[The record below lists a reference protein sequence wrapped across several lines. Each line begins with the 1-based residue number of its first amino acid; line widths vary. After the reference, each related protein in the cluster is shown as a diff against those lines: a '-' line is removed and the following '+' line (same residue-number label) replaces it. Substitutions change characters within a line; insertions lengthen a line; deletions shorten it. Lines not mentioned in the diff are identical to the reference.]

1 MKKHAK
7 KALRSVLAFAM
18 AVVLLATSL
27 PIAFAAGTYD
37 PTPVFSED
45 ATLWAWVTDDGD
57 VQVIYPQATPNT
69 EYISDKHIATYYIT
83 LYDLGPL
90 TEVHNDPATETVPQ
104 AQIVVDASTATFASD
119 GTETA
124 TFTAAALA
132 NKGVTLDD
140 THRFSVEVLAQDSTG
155 WVSEPLTTIVSD
167 VPQFVY
173 DEELYKPLSENATG
187 MREVI
192 MMEAANNNGVAYVSG
207 SGTAANGANY
217 RQRVGDGDEYWN
229 QGARWADGALDYI
242 ADSSTGTNQLTMLG
256 TKAQAGAEDPDTGVD
271 TSAYGFRVNA
281 TGDQS
286 FATTWSRQH
295 WDLTGAEEVWYWFD
309 FSQVSVQGLAFEL
322 KTQGK
327 RYEEFYWTS
336 YYGLDNGIEYL
347 YGSESDDD
355 YSTVTYSTKGTTA
368 AGYDRETFGDPYV
381 YLQQADGAWQK
392 VMLDNGTI
400 DLANYKG
407 YIRVPIQF
415 ICSTTPTYVEA
426 RNDNWGFGGD
436 RLASDVDENEDKAKA
451 QFENNVLLSE
461 RVQVDPAGTPIS
473 KALLIQYRQLTID
486 AETGGGQGGVS
497 GGDPNNAAFCL
508 PSKTNYPSLEKP
520 YWGASMLAVGSSLK
534 DENGKV
540 VVTQNQQSNPKR
552 AYVQTT
558 GTNTVAK
565 DGGGNPIIVN
575 RETAYKAVEDIA
587 GAGFSYTSMSADS
600 VNKSFFMDSVMTY
613 KSSDSYPNDMTE
625 GEYGYPLSKYYNQ
638 RVEIPRS
645 ILNQIDKLITT
656 PDLGDFRAVQY
667 IDELIA
673 GYRKAIE
680 DDAQN
685 NLDPNIVS
693 EKNLENSAA
702 SLGMSDV
709 WQNFLD
715 ARTACINGGTIKDN
729 DDGTYT
735 YLPNNEATDLVPE
748 LIQSLEKLPDPSQVT
763 SVSDTLRDEIIRLY
777 QLYRR
782 LNLTQLDAM
791 SESEEQRILDYVAL
805 VRAAGGDEMLVG
817 TSLATN
823 KFLSFNDFESLPEGT
838 HAYDLQDSPSWDQG
852 KDYRYSKGFVYGSMS
867 FRDFS
872 GHSTAAVGDWAG
884 DFAEDSYS
892 DGLYDALNTAAADT
906 VIADEVGSGGSQGAK
921 VTMDSRFFSGSDGN
935 PSGYINAVSVTRD
948 FNSTTGD
955 YHDLQSIADWRLSSY
970 AENWDAS
977 NDKDYPVGLVFYVD
991 FSELQGMDFLLS
1003 VTLAT
1008 SYDGHAEGYNLDMDM
1023 SGSEQEY
1030 KIMDMDTGEWV
1041 SITGTGSPYG
1051 FTSKGGTSSIGT
1063 LADGYK
1069 GYIYIA
1075 LNKFERNWDNPL
1087 FNPVDLCDMG
1097 EQIDNIRRVDIG
1109 IMPLNS
1115 TAAAQ
1120 MDGRSFVVDDIGFAY
1135 GADSYDASTV
1145 AELNHPSFEEVKGYK
1160 STAAKA
1166 FEDAVAI
1173 IEPGDQA
1180 NFAERVATARTL
1192 YNALSD
1198 YQKNNT
1204 QSVKQ
1209 AYEKLEFYEKIVLGE
1224 IPQDQ
1229 YLPEHTTMEFT
1240 AFVNGLSD
1248 GLKNASVTGDH
1259 DLPYPGVKDAD
1270 GDGRADAVNYEA
1282 YDGLTKDLA
1291 KKIIEEY
1298 YDKSYSRYT
1307 AEQKAALGETATQF
1321 LNAYNAASRCYDTLE
1336 GLLADSNTFLNEL
1349 YNPADASTSLF
1360 RTLSEIYPAKADQ
1373 DGLGTVGDMTQP
1385 YPYDKSTPYGT
1396 RVTAEGTQADEGNYI
1411 SITDT
1416 KALDHIS
1423 KTYRSQMNYY
1433 AKHLLVAGQLQ
1444 EGVKNIPNAVRKL
1457 VYNSYSTDRHGDPF
1471 TGGIWTLYNRYLTL
1485 YNDAKKTIN
1494 DGKPLSDQQLDDL
1507 KLATDEYEMLLP
1519 TYHDVAELYDLI
1531 QQIYDLF
1538 PVVKSTFTAN
1548 GTTSSAQTHEMM
1560 LRYDGSTGPLESKED
1575 PVYTLTQF
1583 EQYLT
1588 NPDGTGKLT
1597 ITSEN
1602 GGVLKSSDGTFSL
1615 KYALTYNGKPAALS
1629 TVTEVG
1635 NYNAPMD
1642 SGVALHVKID
1652 NPKGYTVTLTD
1663 RVTLTFT
1670 YQYTDRH
1677 GILREVTD
1685 QKTLNIQYSTNDM
1698 YTVTIPAEVDIPW
1711 GTPAV
1716 STAFEDASGNNGTGY
1731 KVTCNLN
1738 AGSSVTVQSALK
1750 SSSFALTIPGN
1761 TEWSIACT
1769 GTDAAAVK
1777 YEGQM
1782 INTPGAGPSILIDAD
1797 KWENIPVA
1805 AYRADDQIT
1814 YTVTYTDGSATP

>member
-69 EYISDKHIATYYIT
+69 DYISDKHIATYYIT

-104 AQIVVDASTATFASD
+104 AQIVVDASTATFALD

-124 TFTAAALA
+124 TFTAATLA

-155 WVSEPLTTIVSD
+155 WVSEPLTTVVSD

-173 DEELYKPLSENATG
+173 DEELYKPLSENSTSV
-187 MREVI
+187 RE
-192 MMEAANNNGVAYVSG
+192 MMLFEARNNDNNDQFSDDGLSG
-207 SGTAANGANY
+207 AK
-217 RQRVGDGDEYWN
+217 
-229 QGARWADGALDYI
+229 DYI
-242 ADSSTGTNQLTMLG
+242 QSGDTLNILG
-256 TKAQAGAEDPDTGVD
+256 PIDQAGEENVSTGVD
-271 TSAYGFRVNA
+271 SKAYGFKISAAPSNG
-281 TGDQS
+281 TTQS
-286 FATTWSRQH
+286 FSTAWSRQH
-295 WDLTGAEEVWYWFD
+295 WIGTDAEEVWYWLD
-309 FSQVSVQGLAFEL
+309 LSQVELTGLSFDL
-322 KTQGK
+322 KANGK
-327 RYEEFYWTS
+327 RYGEFYWKNERLFGGYDTGRTFSSTPADDS
-336 YYGLDNGIEYL
+336 YSL
-347 YGSESDDD
+347 
-355 YSTVTYSTKGTTA
+355 VTYSTRGTA
-368 AGYDRETFGDPYV
+368 ADTYKGEAPYV
-381 YLQQADGAWQK
+381 YIQQDNGAWEK
-392 VMLDNGTI
+392 VMLNNGTI
-400 DLANYKG
+400 DLGHYKG
-407 YIRVPIQF
+407 YVRVPIEF
-415 ICSTTPTYVEA
+415 MCSTKATYAEA
-426 RNDNWGFGGD
+426 HNDNFNMGSTAYDID
-436 RLASDVDENEDKAKA
+436 RAEENVKNFFDTQVLFENGPVLVDE
-451 QFENNVLLSE
+451 V
-461 RVQVDPAGTPIS
+461 GTPIS
-473 KALLIQYRQLTID
+473 DALLIQYRVFQID
-486 AETGGGQGGVS
+486 VETGWNLS
-497 GGDPNNAAFCL
+497 GGNESKYSL
-508 PSKTNYPSLEKP
+508 PYENDYPSVGANHYAHLEQP
-520 YWGASMLAVGSSLK
+520 TWGAAMLAAGYNQDDVDANLTVNSDSDPDNDKAYVDANGVVQNR
-534 DENGKV
+534 ENG
-540 VVTQNQQSNPKR
+540 
-552 AYVQTT
+552 
-558 GTNTVAK
+558 
-565 DGGGNPIIVN
+565 
-575 RETAYKAVEDIA
+575 YKAIDDIF
-587 GAGFSYTSMSADS
+587 GAGFSYTGVSSDS
-600 VNKSFFMDSVMTY
+600 VNKSFFIDNVLFY
-613 KSSDSYPNDMTE
+613 KETGSYPSDMTE
-625 GEYGYPLSKYYNQ
+625 GETGAPVTNYYDQKVETPRIILS
-638 RVEIPRS
+638 
-645 ILNQIDKLITT
+645 QIDQLITT

-667 IDELIA
+667 IDELIG
-673 GYRKAIE
+673 GYRKAYSDAGMSTDFLS
-680 DDAQN
+680 DD
-685 NLDPNIVS
+685 NIKAV
-693 EKNLENSAA
+693 AD

-715 ARTACINGGTIKDN
+715 ARTACVNGGTIKDN
-729 DDGTYT
+729 RDGTYT

-791 SESEEQRILDYVAL
+791 SAAEEQRILDYVAL

-867 FRDFS
+867 FRDFAA
-872 GHSTAAVGDWAG
+872 HSNPAIGSSMGDLS
-884 DFAEDSYS
+884 EDSYQN
-892 DGLYDALNTAAADT
+892 GLYDALNLAAADA
-906 VIADEVGSGGSQGAK
+906 VITDEVGAGGTKGAQ
-921 VTMDSRFFSGSDGN
+921 VTIDSRFFSGSEGN
-935 PSGYINAVSVTRD
+935 PSGYVNSVSVTRD
-948 FNSTTGD
+948 FNSTETGD
-955 YHDLQSIADWRLSSY
+955 YHNLQSIADWQLSRY
-970 AENWDAS
+970 AESWSAS
-977 NDKDYPVGLVFYVD
+977 EGRDYPVGLVFYVD
-991 FSELQGMDFLLS
+991 FSELKDIDFLLS
-1003 VTLAT
+1003 LNIAT

-1023 SGSEQEY
+1023 SGSEQAY
-1030 KIMDMDTGEWV
+1030 KIMDMETGEWV
-1041 SITGTGSPYG
+1041 TITGTGSPYG
-1051 FTSKGGTSSIGT
+1051 FTSKGGSSSIGT

-1069 GYIYIA
+1069 GYVYVA
-1075 LNKFERNWDNPL
+1075 LNKFEYSTGMGT
-1087 FNPVDLCDMG
+1087 VDLCAMG

-1135 GADSYDASTV
+1135 GADTYDAAMSGS
-1145 AELNHPSFEEVKGYK
+1145 LNHPSFEEVKGYK

-1166 FEDAVAI
+1166 FEDAVSAI
-1173 IEPGDQA
+1173 ELNDDTNFPSRVQA
-1180 NFAERVATARTL
+1180 ASEL
-1192 YNALSD
+1192 YDALSD

-1204 QSVKQ
+1204 TSVKQ
-1209 AYEKLEFYEKIVLGE
+1209 AYAQLEFYEKIVNGE
-1224 IPQDQ
+1224 LSADDYKPQ
-1229 YLPEHTTMEFT
+1229 MKVAEFSNM
-1240 AFVNGLSD
+1240 VGSLSNE
-1248 GLKNASVTGDH
+1248 LKNASVTGDY
-1259 DLPYPGVKDAD
+1259 DLPYPGVKDTD
-1270 GDGRADAVNYEA
+1270 GDGRADAVNYEG
-1282 YDGLTKDLA
+1282 YNGLTKELA
-1291 KKIIEEY
+1291 AKIIEY
-1298 YDKSYSRYT
+1298 YNTSYSRYT
-1307 AEQKAALGETATQF
+1307 ENEKTALGITAQQF

-1471 TGGIWTLYNRYLTL
+1471 TGGIWTLYNRYLAL
-1485 YNDAKKTIN
+1485 YNNAKAKIN
-1494 DGKPLSDQQLDDL
+1494 AGTALTDEELADL

-1519 TYHDVAELYDLI
+1519 TYHNVAELYDLI

-1538 PVVKSTFTAN
+1538 PAVKSTFTAT
-1548 GTTSSAQTHEMM
+1548 GDTSSINDRTMILA
-1560 LRYDGSTGPLESKED
+1560 YDGVSATVENTAD
-1575 PVYTLTQF
+1575 PIYTLTQF

-1588 NPDGTGKLT
+1588 NPDGQGKLT
-1597 ITSEN
+1597 LTSEN
-1602 GGVLKSSDGTFSL
+1602 GGTLKSPDGTISL
-1615 KYALTYNGKPAALS
+1615 PYTLTYNGTAADLS

-1635 NYNAPMD
+1635 SYSAPMT

-1652 NPKGYTVTLTD
+1652 NPQEYTVTLTD
-1663 RVTLTFT
+1663 KVTLTFT

-1685 QKTLNIQYSTNDM
+1685 QKTLTIYYTTEDI

-1711 GTPAV
+1711 GTENV
-1716 STAFEDASGNNGTGY
+1716 STDFDNGTGY
-1731 KVTCNLN
+1731 RVTCNLN
-1738 AGSSVTVQSALK
+1738 TGSSVSVQPALAAT
-1750 SSSFALTIPGN
+1750 SFELINAGT
-1761 TEWSIACT
+1761 TESIACT
-1769 GTDAAAVK
+1769 GTDTAAGTFTGQVI
-1777 YEGQM
+1777 EGKG
-1782 INTPGAGPSILIDAD
+1782 TGPSISIAASEW
-1797 KWENIPVA
+1797 KNIPVA

>member
-69 EYISDKHIATYYIT
+69 DYISDKHIATYYIT

-124 TFTAAALA
+124 TFTAATLA

-173 DEELYKPLSENATG
+173 DEELYKPLSENSTSV
-187 MREVI
+187 RE
-192 MMEAANNNGVAYVSG
+192 MMLFEAKNNDNNDQFSTDGLSG
-207 SGTAANGANY
+207 AK
-217 RQRVGDGDEYWN
+217 
-229 QGARWADGALDYI
+229 DYI
-242 ADSSTGTNQLTMLG
+242 QSGDTLNILG
-256 TKAQAGAEDPDTGVD
+256 PIDQAGEENVSTGVD
-271 TSAYGFRVNA
+271 SRAYGFQISAAPSNG
-281 TGDQS
+281 TTQS
-286 FATTWSRQH
+286 FSTAWSRQH
-295 WDLTGAEEVWYWFD
+295 WMGTDAEEVWYWLD
-309 FSQVSVQGLAFEL
+309 LSQVELTGLSFDL
-322 KTQGK
+322 KANGK
-327 RYEEFYWTS
+327 RYGEFYWKNERMFGGYDTGRTFS
-336 YYGLDNGIEYL
+336 
-347 YGSESDDD
+347 STPADDA
-355 YSTVTYSTKGTTA
+355 YSLVTYSTRGTA
-368 AGYDRETFGDPYV
+368 ADTYKGEAPYV
-381 YLQQADGAWQK
+381 YIQQDNGAWEK
-392 VMLDNGTI
+392 VMLNNGTI
-400 DLANYKG
+400 DLGHYKG
-407 YIRVPIQF
+407 YVRVPIEF
-415 ICSTTPTYVEA
+415 MCSTKATYAEA
-426 RNDNWGFGGD
+426 HNDNFNMGSTAYDID
-436 RLASDVDENEDKAKA
+436 RAEENVKNFFDTQVLFENGPVLVDE
-451 QFENNVLLSE
+451 
-461 RVQVDPAGTPIS
+461 AGTPIS
-473 KALLIQYRQLTID
+473 DALLIQYRVFQID
-486 AETGGGQGGVS
+486 VETGWNLS
-497 GGDPNNAAFCL
+497 GGNESKYSL
-508 PSKTNYPSLEKP
+508 PYENDYPSVGANHYAHLEQP
-520 YWGASMLAVGSSLK
+520 TWGASMLAAGYNQDDVDANLTVNSDSDPDNDKAYVDANGVVQNR
-534 DENGKV
+534 ENG
-540 VVTQNQQSNPKR
+540 
-552 AYVQTT
+552 
-558 GTNTVAK
+558 
-565 DGGGNPIIVN
+565 
-575 RETAYKAVEDIA
+575 YKAIDDIF
-587 GAGFSYTSMSADS
+587 GAGFSYTG
-600 VNKSFFMDSVMTY
+600 V
-613 KSSDSYPNDMTE
+613 SSDSVRRDFFIDNVLFYKETGSYPSDMTE
-625 GEYGYPLSKYYNQ
+625 GETGAPVTNYYDQKVETPRIILS
-638 RVEIPRS
+638 
-645 ILNQIDKLITT
+645 QIDQLITT

-667 IDELIA
+667 IDELID
-673 GYRKAIE
+673 GYRKAYS
-680 DDAQN
+680 DAGMSTDF
-685 NLDPNIVS
+685 LS
-693 EKNLENSAA
+693 EENMATVAA
-702 SLGMSDV
+702 SLGMSGV
-709 WQNFLD
+709 WQRYLD
-715 ARTACINGGTIKDN
+715 ARKACVDGGTIAYDEGS
-729 DDGTYT
+729 GTYT

-867 FRDFS
+867 FRDFAA
-872 GHSTAAVGDWAG
+872 HSTAAVGDWMG
-884 DFAEDSYS
+884 DVSEDSYQN
-892 DGLYDALNTAAADT
+892 GLYDALNLAAADA
-906 VIADEVGSGGSQGAK
+906 VITDEVGAGGTKGAQ
-921 VTMDSRFFSGSDGN
+921 VTIDSRFFSGDEGD
-935 PSGYINAVSVTRD
+935 PTGYVNAVSVTRD

-955 YHDLQSIADWRLSSY
+955 YHELQSIADWQLSRY
-970 AENWDAS
+970 AESWSAS
-977 NDKDYPVGLVFYVD
+977 DGRDYPVGLVFYVD
-991 FSELQGMDFLLS
+991 FSELKDIDFLLS
-1003 VTLAT
+1003 LNIAT

-1023 SGSEQEY
+1023 SGSEQAY
-1030 KIMDMDTGEWV
+1030 KIMDMETGEWV
-1041 SITGTGSPYG
+1041 TITGTGSPYG
-1051 FTSKGGTSSIGT
+1051 FTSKGGSSSIGT

-1069 GYIYIA
+1069 GYVYVA
-1075 LNKFERNWDNPL
+1075 LNKFEYSTGMGT
-1087 FNPVDLCDMG
+1087 VDLCAMG
-1097 EQIDNIRRVDIG
+1097 EQIDNIRRVEVG
-1109 IMPLNS
+1109 VMPLNS

-1135 GADSYDASTV
+1135 GADTYDAAMSGS
-1145 AELNHPSFEEVKGYK
+1145 LNHPSFEEVKGYK
-1160 STAAKA
+1160 STAAQN
-1166 FEDAVAI
+1166 FENAVSAI
-1173 IEPGDQA
+1173 ELNDDTNFPSRVQA
-1180 NFAERVATARTL
+1180 AREL
-1192 YNALSD
+1192 YDALSD

-1204 QSVKQ
+1204 TSVKQ
-1209 AYEKLEFYEKIVLGE
+1209 AYAQLEFYEKIVNGE
-1224 IPQDQ
+1224 LSADDYKPQ
-1229 YLPEHTTMEFT
+1229 MKVAEFSNM
-1240 AFVNGLSD
+1240 VGSLSNE
-1248 GLKNASVTGDH
+1248 LKNASVTGDH
-1259 DLPYPGVKDAD
+1259 DLPYPGVKDTD
-1270 GDGRADAVNYEA
+1270 GDGRADAVNYEG
-1282 YDGLTKDLA
+1282 YNGLTKELA
-1291 KKIIEEY
+1291 AQIIEY
-1298 YDKSYSRYT
+1298 YNTSYSRYT
-1307 AEQKAALGETATQF
+1307 ENEKTALGITAQQF

-1471 TGGIWTLYNRYLTL
+1471 TGGIWTLYNRYLAL
-1485 YNDAKKTIN
+1485 YNNAQAKIN
-1494 DGKPLSDQQLDDL
+1494 AGTALTDEELADL

-1531 QQIYDLF
+1531 QKIYDLF
-1538 PVVKSTFTAN
+1538 PAVKSTFTAN

-1588 NPDGTGKLT
+1588 NPDGQGKLT

-1602 GGVLKSSDGTFSL
+1602 GGTLKSSDGTISL
-1615 KYALTYNGKPAALS
+1615 PYTLTYNGTAADLT

-1635 NYNAPMD
+1635 NYAAPMT

-1652 NPKGYTVTLTD
+1652 NPQEYPVTLTD
-1663 RVTLTFT
+1663 KVTLTFT
-1670 YQYTDRH
+1670 YQYTDRL

-1711 GTPAV
+1711 GTTAV

-1738 AGSSVTVQSALK
+1738 AGSSVSVQPTLK
-1750 SSSFALTIPGN
+1750 STSFALIHDGTN
-1761 TEWSIACT
+1761 ESIACT
-1769 GTDAAAVK
+1769 GTDTAAVQ

-1782 INTPGAGPSILIDAD
+1782 INTQGAGPSISIAAD
-1797 KWENIPVA
+1797 EWKNIPVA

>member
-69 EYISDKHIATYYIT
+69 DYISDKHIATYYIT

-119 GTETA
+119 GTGTV
-124 TFTAAALA
+124 TFTAATLA

-173 DEELYKPLSENATG
+173 DEELYKPLSENSTSV
-187 MREVI
+187 RE
-192 MMEAANNNGVAYVSG
+192 MMLFEARNNDNNDQFSTDGLSG
-207 SGTAANGANY
+207 AK
-217 RQRVGDGDEYWN
+217 
-229 QGARWADGALDYI
+229 DYI
-242 ADSSTGTNQLTMLG
+242 QSGDTLKILG
-256 TKAQAGAEDPDTGVD
+256 PIDQAGEENVSTGVD
-271 TSAYGFRVNA
+271 SRAYGFQISAAPSNG
-281 TGDQS
+281 TTQS
-286 FATTWSRQH
+286 FSTAWSRQH
-295 WDLTGAEEVWYWFD
+295 WMGTDAEEVWYWLD
-309 FSQVSVQGLAFEL
+309 LSQVELTGLSFDL
-322 KTQGK
+322 KANGK
-327 RYEEFYWTS
+327 RYGEFYWKNERMFGGYDTGRTFS
-336 YYGLDNGIEYL
+336 
-347 YGSESDDD
+347 STPADDA
-355 YSTVTYSTKGTTA
+355 YSLVTYSTRGTA
-368 AGYDRETFGDPYV
+368 ADTYKGEAPYV
-381 YLQQADGAWQK
+381 YIQQDNGAWEK
-392 VMLDNGTI
+392 VMLNNGTI
-400 DLANYKG
+400 DLGHYKG
-407 YIRVPIQF
+407 YVRVPIEF
-415 ICSTTPTYVEA
+415 MCSTKATYAEA
-426 RNDNWGFGGD
+426 HNDNFNMGSTAYDID
-436 RLASDVDENEDKAKA
+436 RAEENVKNFFDTQVLFENGPVLVDE
-451 QFENNVLLSE
+451 
-461 RVQVDPAGTPIS
+461 AGTPIS
-473 KALLIQYRQLTID
+473 DALLIQYRVFQID
-486 AETGGGQGGVS
+486 VETGWNLS
-497 GGDPNNAAFCL
+497 GGNESKYSL
-508 PSKTNYPSLEKP
+508 PYENDYPSVGANHYAHLEQP
-520 YWGASMLAVGSSLK
+520 TWGASMLAAGYNQDDVDANLTVNSDSDPDNDKAYVDANGVVQNR
-534 DENGKV
+534 ENG
-540 VVTQNQQSNPKR
+540 
-552 AYVQTT
+552 
-558 GTNTVAK
+558 
-565 DGGGNPIIVN
+565 
-575 RETAYKAVEDIA
+575 YKAIDDIF
-587 GAGFSYTSMSADS
+587 GAGFSYTG
-600 VNKSFFMDSVMTY
+600 V
-613 KSSDSYPNDMTE
+613 SSDSVRRDFFIDNVLFYKETGSYPSDMTE
-625 GEYGYPLSKYYNQ
+625 GETGAPVTNYYDQ
-638 RVEIPRS
+638 KVETPRI
-645 ILNQIDKLITT
+645 ILGQIDQLITT

-673 GYRKAIE
+673 GYRKAYS
-680 DDAQN
+680 DAGMSTDF
-685 NLDPNIVS
+685 LS
-693 EKNLENSAA
+693 EENMATVAA
-702 SLGMSDV
+702 SLGMSGV
-709 WQNFLD
+709 WQRYLD
-715 ARTACINGGTIKDN
+715 ARQACVDGGTIAYDEGS
-729 DDGTYT
+729 GTYT

-791 SESEEQRILDYVAL
+791 SEAEEQRILDYVAL

-867 FRDFS
+867 FRDFAA
-872 GHSTAAVGDWAG
+872 HSTAAVGDWMG
-884 DFAEDSYS
+884 DVSEDSYQN
-892 DGLYDALNTAAADT
+892 GLYDALNLAAADA
-906 VIADEVGSGGSQGAK
+906 VITDEVGAGGTKGAQ
-921 VTMDSRFFSGSDGN
+921 VTIDSRFFSGDEGD
-935 PSGYINAVSVTRD
+935 PTGYVNAVSVTRD

-955 YHDLQSIADWRLSSY
+955 YHDLQSIADWQLSRY
-970 AENWDAS
+970 AESWSAS
-977 NDKDYPVGLVFYVD
+977 DGRDYPVGLVFYVD
-991 FSELQGMDFLLS
+991 FSELKDIDFLLS
-1003 VTLAT
+1003 LNIAT

-1051 FTSKGGTSSIGT
+1051 FTSKGGSSSIGT

-1069 GYIYIA
+1069 GYVYVA
-1075 LNKFERNWDNPL
+1075 LNKFEYSTGMGT
-1087 FNPVDLCDMG
+1087 VDLCAMG

-1135 GADSYDASTV
+1135 GADTYDAAMSGS
-1145 AELNHPSFEEVKGYK
+1145 LNHPSFEEVKGYK
-1160 STAAKA
+1160 STAAQN
-1166 FEDAVAI
+1166 FENAVSAI
-1173 IEPGDQA
+1173 ELNDDTNFPSRVQA
-1180 NFAERVATARTL
+1180 ARAL
-1192 YNALSD
+1192 YDALSD

-1209 AYEKLEFYEKIVLGE
+1209 AYAQLEFYEKIVNGE
-1224 IPQDQ
+1224 LSADDYKPQM
-1229 YLPEHTTMEFT
+1229 TVAEFSNM
-1240 AFVNGLSD
+1240 VGSLSNE
-1248 GLKNASVTGDH
+1248 LKNASVTGDH
-1259 DLPYPGVKDAD
+1259 DLPYPGVKDTD
-1270 GDGRADAVNYEA
+1270 GDGRADAVNYEG
-1282 YDGLTKDLA
+1282 YKGLTKELA
-1291 KKIIEEY
+1291 AKIIEY
-1298 YDKSYSRYT
+1298 YNTSYSRYT
-1307 AEQKAALGETATQF
+1307 ENEKTALGITAQQF
-1321 LNAYNAASRCYDTLE
+1321 LNAYNAASRCYNTLE

-1373 DGLGTVGDMTQP
+1373 DGLGTAGDGQV
-1385 YPYDKSTPYGT
+1385 YAYDKSTPYGT
-1396 RVTAEGTQADEGNYI
+1396 RVTAEGTQADEGYFI
-1411 SITDT
+1411 SISDT

-1471 TGGIWTLYNRYLTL
+1471 TGGIWTLYNRYLAL
-1485 YNDAKKTIN
+1485 YNNAQAKIN
-1494 DGKPLSDQQLDDL
+1494 AGTALTDEELADL

-1531 QQIYDLF
+1531 QKIYDLF
-1538 PVVKSTFTAN
+1538 PAVKSTFTAT
-1548 GTTSSAQTHEMM
+1548 GDTSSINDRTMILA
-1560 LRYDGSTGPLESKED
+1560 YDGVSATVENTAD
-1575 PVYTLTQF
+1575 PIYTLTQF

-1602 GGVLKSSDGTFSL
+1602 GGTLKSPDGTISL
-1615 KYALTYNGKPAALS
+1615 RYTLTYNGTAADLS
-1629 TVTEVG
+1629 TVTEVDS
-1635 NYNAPMD
+1635 YSAPMT

-1652 NPKGYTVTLTD
+1652 NPQKYTVTLTD
-1663 RVTLTFT
+1663 KVTLTFT

-1685 QKTLNIQYSTNDM
+1685 QKTLTIYYTTEDI

-1716 STAFEDASGNNGTGY
+1716 STAFEDQSGNNGTGY

-1738 AGSSVTVQSALK
+1738 AGSSVAVQPTLK
-1750 SSSFALTIPGN
+1750 STSFALIHDDTN
-1761 TEWSIACT
+1761 ESIACT
-1769 GTDAAAVK
+1769 GTDIAAGTFTGQVI
-1777 YEGQM
+1777 EGEG
-1782 INTPGAGPSILIDAD
+1782 TGPSITIPAD
-1797 KWENIPVA
+1797 EWKNIPVA
-1805 AYRADDQIT
+1805 AYRAEDQIT
-1814 YTVTYTDGSATP
+1814 YTVQYTDGSATP

>member
-124 TFTAAALA
+124 TFTAATLA

-173 DEELYKPLSENATG
+173 DEESYNPLTENATG

-192 MMEAANNNGVAYVSG
+192 MMEAANNDGVAYVSG
-207 SGTAANGANY
+207 SGTASNGANY
-217 RQRVGDGDEYWN
+217 RQRVADNNSTWTW
-229 QGARWADGALDYI
+229 ASRWADGALDYI

-256 TKAQAGAEDPDTGVD
+256 MKEQAGAENSDAGVD

-309 FSQVSVQGLAFEL
+309 LSQVSVQDLAFEL
-322 KTQGK
+322 KSQGK
-327 RYEEFYWTS
+327 RYEEYYWS
-336 YYGLDNGIEYL
+336 SGIGKGIIYL
-347 YGSESDDD
+347 YGSANDDD
-355 YSTVTYSTKGTTA
+355 YSTVTYSTKGYTGDD
-368 AGYDRETFGDPYV
+368 GYV
-381 YLQQADGAWQK
+381 LIQADDGSWQT
-392 VMLDNGTI
+392 VPLEDGGI
-400 DLANYKG
+400 DLAGYKG

-426 RNDNWGFGGD
+426 RNDNWGFGGNG
-436 RLASDVDENEDKAKA
+436 LADDLGNNNEAGKKAA
-451 QFENNVLLSE
+451 FDNNVLLNE
-461 RVQVDPAGTPIS
+461 KVLVDPAGTPIS
-473 KALLIQYRQLTID
+473 QALLIQYRQLSID
-486 AETGGGQGGVS
+486 KTVDEFLGTGQGDADRDNGN
-497 GGDPNNAAFCL
+497 PNNNVYTMPYDTDYAADYA
-508 PSKTNYPSLEKP
+508 TLEKP
-520 YWGASMLAVGSSLK
+520 YWGASTLASGSSI
-534 DENGKV
+534 DNV
-540 VVTQNQQSNPKR
+540 SNNTSDPNR

-558 GTNTVAK
+558 GTNTVVK
-565 DGGGNPIIVN
+565 DGDGNAVIVN
-575 RETAYKAVEDIA
+575 RENGYKAIQDIA

-613 KSSDSYPNDMTE
+613 KSSGSYPNDMTE
-625 GEYGYPLSKYYNQ
+625 GEYGYPLSDYYDQ

-645 ILNQIDKLITT
+645 ILQQISTMITT
-656 PDLGDFRAVQY
+656 PDLGDYRAVQY
-667 IDELIA
+667 IEEMLD
-673 GYRKAIE
+673 GYRTAYAGVGNDFLSE
-680 DDAQN
+680 D
-685 NLDPNIVS
+685 NL
-693 EKNLENSAA
+693 AA
-702 SLGMSDV
+702 TAATLGMSDV

-735 YLPNNEATDLVPE
+735 YLPNNKATDLVPV
-748 LIQSLEKLPDPSQVT
+748 LIRSLEKLPDPSQVT

-791 SESEEQRILDYVAL
+791 SAAEEQRILDYVAL

-867 FRDFS
+867 FRDFAA
-872 GHSTAAVGDWAG
+872 HSTAAVGDWMG
-884 DFAEDSYS
+884 DVSEDSYS
-892 DGLYDALNTAAADT
+892 NGLYDALNLAAADA
-906 VIADEVGSGGSQGAK
+906 VITDEVGAGGTKGAQ
-921 VTMDSRFFSGSDGN
+921 VTIDSRFFSGDEGD
-935 PSGYINAVSVTRD
+935 PTGYVNAVSVTRD

-955 YHDLQSIADWRLSSY
+955 YHDLQSIADWQLSRY
-970 AENWDAS
+970 AESWSAS
-977 NDKDYPVGLVFYVD
+977 DGRDYPVGLVFYVD
-991 FSELQGMDFLLS
+991 FSELKDIDFLLS
-1003 VTLAT
+1003 LNIAT

-1023 SGSEQEY
+1023 SGSEQAY
-1030 KIMDMDTGEWV
+1030 KIMDMETGEWV
-1041 SITGTGSPYG
+1041 TITGTGSPYG
-1051 FTSKGGTSSIGT
+1051 FTSKGGSSSIGT

-1069 GYIYIA
+1069 GYIYVA
-1075 LNKFERNWDNPL
+1075 LNKFEYSTGMGT
-1087 FNPVDLCDMG
+1087 VDLCAMG

-1135 GADSYDASTV
+1135 GATDYDAATV

-1229 YLPEHTTMEFT
+1229 YLPAHTTMEFT

-1270 GDGRADAVNYEA
+1270 GDGRADTVNYEA
-1282 YDGLTKDLA
+1282 YDGLTKELA
-1291 KKIIEEY
+1291 NKIIKEY

-1336 GLLADSNTFLNEL
+1336 GLLTDSNTFLAEL
-1349 YNPADASTSLF
+1349 FTEDASTSLF
-1360 RTLSEIYPAKADQ
+1360 RTMSDIYPAKADQ

-1396 RVTAEGTQADEGNYI
+1396 RVTAEGTQADEGYFI
-1411 SITDT
+1411 SISDT

-1485 YNDAKKTIN
+1485 YNNAKAKIN
-1494 DGKPLSDQQLDDL
+1494 AGTALTDEELADL

-1538 PVVKSTFTAN
+1538 PVVKSTFTAT
-1548 GTTSSAQTHEMM
+1548 GDTSSVNDRTMILA
-1560 LRYDGSTGPLESKED
+1560 YDGQSATVENTAD
-1575 PVYTLTQF
+1575 PIYTLTQF

-1588 NPDGTGKLT
+1588 DANGQGTLT
-1597 ITSEN
+1597 LTSEN
-1602 GGVLKSSDGTFSL
+1602 GGTLKSSDGTISL
-1615 KYALTYNGKPAALS
+1615 PYTLTYNGTAADLANGTTAGS
-1629 TVTEVG
+1629 
-1635 NYNAPMD
+1635 YDAPMT

-1652 NPKGYTVTLTD
+1652 NPQEYTVTLTD
-1663 RVTLTFT
+1663 KVTLTFT

-1685 QKTLNIQYSTNDM
+1685 QKTLTIYYTTEDI

-1711 GTPAV
+1711 GTENV
-1716 STAFEDASGNNGTGY
+1716 STDFDNGTGY
-1731 KVTCNLN
+1731 RVTCNLN
-1738 AGSSVTVQSALK
+1738 TGSSVSVQPTLAAT
-1750 SSSFALTIPGN
+1750 SFELINAGT
-1761 TEWSIACT
+1761 TESIACT
-1769 GTDAAAVK
+1769 GTDTAAGTFTGQVI
-1777 YEGQM
+1777 EGKG
-1782 INTPGAGPSILIDAD
+1782 TGPSITIAASE
-1797 KWENIPVA
+1797 WQNIPVA

-1814 YTVTYTDGSATP
+1814 YTVTYTDGGATP

>member
-119 GTETA
+119 GTGTV
-124 TFTAAALA
+124 TFTAATLA

-173 DEELYKPLSENATG
+173 DEELYKPLSENSTSV
-187 MREVI
+187 RE
-192 MMEAANNNGVAYVSG
+192 MMLFEAKNNDNNDQFSTDGLSG
-207 SGTAANGANY
+207 AK
-217 RQRVGDGDEYWN
+217 
-229 QGARWADGALDYI
+229 DYI
-242 ADSSTGTNQLTMLG
+242 QSGDTLKILG
-256 TKAQAGAEDPDTGVD
+256 PIDQAGEENVSTGVD
-271 TSAYGFRVNA
+271 SRAYGFQISAAPSNG
-281 TGDQS
+281 TTQS
-286 FATTWSRQH
+286 FSTAWSRQH
-295 WDLTGAEEVWYWFD
+295 WMGTDAEEVWYWLD
-309 FSQVSVQGLAFEL
+309 LSQVDLTGLSFDL
-322 KTQGK
+322 KANGK
-327 RYEEFYWTS
+327 RYGEFYWKNERMFGGYDTGRTFS
-336 YYGLDNGIEYL
+336 
-347 YGSESDDD
+347 STPADDA
-355 YSTVTYSTKGTTA
+355 YSLVTYSTRGTA
-368 AGYDRETFGDPYV
+368 ADTYKGEAPYV
-381 YLQQADGAWQK
+381 YIQQDNGAWEK
-392 VMLDNGTI
+392 VMLNNGTI
-400 DLANYKG
+400 DLGHYKG
-407 YIRVPIQF
+407 YVRVPIEF
-415 ICSTTPTYVEA
+415 MCSTKATYAEA
-426 RNDNWGFGGD
+426 HNDNFNMGSTAYDID
-436 RLASDVDENEDKAKA
+436 RAEENVKNFFDTQVLFENGPVLVDE
-451 QFENNVLLSE
+451 
-461 RVQVDPAGTPIS
+461 AGTPIS
-473 KALLIQYRQLTID
+473 DALLIQYRVFQID
-486 AETGGGQGGVS
+486 VETGWNLS
-497 GGDPNNAAFCL
+497 GGNESKYSL
-508 PSKTNYPSLEKP
+508 PYENDYPSVGANHYAHLEQP
-520 YWGASMLAVGSSLK
+520 TWGASMLAAGYNQDDVDANLTVNSDSDPDNDKAYVDANGVVQNR
-534 DENGKV
+534 ENG
-540 VVTQNQQSNPKR
+540 
-552 AYVQTT
+552 
-558 GTNTVAK
+558 
-565 DGGGNPIIVN
+565 
-575 RETAYKAVEDIA
+575 YKAIDDIF
-587 GAGFSYTSMSADS
+587 GAGFSYTG
-600 VNKSFFMDSVMTY
+600 V
-613 KSSDSYPNDMTE
+613 SSDSVRRDFFIDNVLFYKETGSYPSDMTE
-625 GEYGYPLSKYYNQ
+625 GETGAPVTNYYDQKVETPRIILS
-638 RVEIPRS
+638 
-645 ILNQIDKLITT
+645 QIDQLITT

-673 GYRKAIE
+673 GYRKAYS
-680 DDAQN
+680 DAGMSTDF
-685 NLDPNIVS
+685 LS
-693 EKNLENSAA
+693 EENMATVAA
-702 SLGMSDV
+702 SLGMSGV
-709 WQNFLD
+709 WQRYLD
-715 ARTACINGGTIKDN
+715 ARKACVDGGTIAYDEGS
-729 DDGTYT
+729 GTYT

-867 FRDFS
+867 FRDFAA
-872 GHSTAAVGDWAG
+872 HSTAAVGDWMG
-884 DFAEDSYS
+884 DVSEDSYQN
-892 DGLYDALNTAAADT
+892 GLYDALNLAAADA
-906 VIADEVGSGGSQGAK
+906 VITDEVGAGGTKGAQ
-921 VTMDSRFFSGSDGN
+921 VTIDSRFFSGDEGD
-935 PSGYINAVSVTRD
+935 PTGYVNAVSVTRD

-955 YHDLQSIADWRLSSY
+955 YHDLQSIADWQLSRY
-970 AENWDAS
+970 AESWSAS
-977 NDKDYPVGLVFYVD
+977 DGRDYPVGLVFYVD
-991 FSELQGMDFLLS
+991 FSELKDIDFLLS
-1003 VTLAT
+1003 LNIAT

-1023 SGSEQEY
+1023 SGSEQAY
-1030 KIMDMDTGEWV
+1030 KIMDMETGEWV
-1041 SITGTGSPYG
+1041 TITGTGSPYG
-1051 FTSKGGTSSIGT
+1051 FTSKGGSSSIGT

-1069 GYIYIA
+1069 GYIYVA
-1075 LNKFERNWDNPL
+1075 LNKFEYSTGMGT
-1087 FNPVDLCDMG
+1087 VDLCAMG

-1135 GADSYDASTV
+1135 GADTYDAAMSGS
-1145 AELNHPSFEEVKGYK
+1145 LNHPSFEEVKGYK
-1160 STAAKA
+1160 STAAQN
-1166 FEDAVAI
+1166 FENAVSAI
-1173 IEPGDQA
+1173 ELNDDTNFPSRVQA
-1180 NFAERVATARTL
+1180 AREL
-1192 YNALSD
+1192 YDALSD

-1204 QSVKQ
+1204 TSVKQ
-1209 AYEKLEFYEKIVLGE
+1209 AYAQLEFYEKIVNGE
-1224 IPQDQ
+1224 LSADDYKPQMTVADFSN
-1229 YLPEHTTMEFT
+1229 M
-1240 AFVNGLSD
+1240 VGSLSNE
-1248 GLKNASVTGDH
+1248 LKNASVTGDH
-1259 DLPYPGVKDAD
+1259 DLPYPGVKDTD
-1270 GDGRADAVNYEA
+1270 GDGRADAVNYEG
-1282 YDGLTKDLA
+1282 YKGLTKELA
-1291 KKIIEEY
+1291 AQIIEY
-1298 YDKSYSRYT
+1298 YNTSYSRYT
-1307 AEQKAALGETATQF
+1307 ENEKTALGITAQQF
-1321 LNAYNAASRCYDTLE
+1321 LNAYNAASRCYNTLE

-1396 RVTAEGTQADEGNYI
+1396 RVTAEGTQADEGYFI
-1411 SITDT
+1411 SISDT

-1471 TGGIWTLYNRYLTL
+1471 TGGIWTLYNRYLAL
-1485 YNDAKKTIN
+1485 YNNAEAKIN
-1494 DGKPLSDQQLDDL
+1494 AGTALTDEELADL

-1538 PVVKSTFTAN
+1538 PAVKSTFTAN

-1588 NPDGTGKLT
+1588 NPDGQGKLT

-1602 GGVLKSSDGTFSL
+1602 GGTLKSSDGTISL
-1615 KYALTYNGKPAALS
+1615 PYTLTYNGTAADLT

-1635 NYNAPMD
+1635 NYDAPMT

-1652 NPKGYTVTLTD
+1652 NPQEYPVTLTD
-1663 RVTLTFT
+1663 RVMLTFT
-1670 YQYTDRH
+1670 YQYTDRL

-1711 GTPAV
+1711 GTTAV

-1738 AGSSVTVQSALK
+1738 AGSSVSVQPTLATT
-1750 SSSFALTIPGN
+1750 SFALIHDGTN
-1761 TEWSIACT
+1761 ESIACT
-1769 GTDAAAVK
+1769 GTDTAAVQ

-1782 INTPGAGPSILIDAD
+1782 INTQGAGPSISIAAD
-1797 KWENIPVA
+1797 EWKNIPVA
-1805 AYRADDQIT
+1805 AYRAEDQIT
-1814 YTVTYTDGSATP
+1814 YTVDYTDGSATP

>member
-37 PTPVFSED
+37 PTPVFSKD
-45 ATLWAWVTDDGD
+45 ATLWAWVTDNGD

-119 GTETA
+119 GTGTV
-124 TFTAAALA
+124 TFTAATLA

-173 DEELYKPLSENATG
+173 DEELYKPLSENSTSV
-187 MREVI
+187 RE
-192 MMEAANNNGVAYVSG
+192 MMLFEARNNDNNDQFSTDGLSG
-207 SGTAANGANY
+207 AK
-217 RQRVGDGDEYWN
+217 
-229 QGARWADGALDYI
+229 DYI
-242 ADSSTGTNQLTMLG
+242 QSGDTLNILG
-256 TKAQAGAEDPDTGVD
+256 PIDQAGEENVSTGVD
-271 TSAYGFRVNA
+271 SRAYGFQISAAPSNG
-281 TGDQS
+281 TTQS
-286 FATTWSRQH
+286 FSTAWSRQH
-295 WDLTGAEEVWYWFD
+295 WMGTDAEEVWYWLD
-309 FSQVSVQGLAFEL
+309 LSQVELTGLSFDL
-322 KTQGK
+322 KANGK
-327 RYEEFYWTS
+327 RYGEFYWKNERMFGGYDT
-336 YYGLDNGIEYL
+336 GRTFNTTPA
-347 YGSESDDD
+347 DDA
-355 YSTVTYSTKGTTA
+355 YSLVTYSTRGTA
-368 AGYDRETFGDPYV
+368 ADTYKGEAPYV
-381 YLQQADGAWQK
+381 YIQQDNGAWEK
-392 VMLDNGTI
+392 VMLNNGTI
-400 DLANYKG
+400 DLGHYKG
-407 YIRVPIQF
+407 YVRVPIEF
-415 ICSTTPTYVEA
+415 MCSTKATYAEA
-426 RNDNWGFGGD
+426 HNDNFNMGSTAYDID
-436 RLASDVDENEDKAKA
+436 RAEENVKNFFDTQVLFKNGPVLVDE
-451 QFENNVLLSE
+451 
-461 RVQVDPAGTPIS
+461 AGTPIS
-473 KALLIQYRQLTID
+473 DALLIQYRVFQID
-486 AETGGGQGGVS
+486 VETGWNLS
-497 GGDPNNAAFCL
+497 GGNESKYSL
-508 PSKTNYPSLEKP
+508 PYENDYPSVGANHYAHLEQP
-520 YWGASMLAVGSSLK
+520 TWGAAMLAAGYNQDDVDANLTVNSDSDLDNDKAYVDANGVVQNR
-534 DENGKV
+534 ENG
-540 VVTQNQQSNPKR
+540 
-552 AYVQTT
+552 
-558 GTNTVAK
+558 
-565 DGGGNPIIVN
+565 
-575 RETAYKAVEDIA
+575 YKAIDDIF
-587 GAGFSYTSMSADS
+587 GAGFSYTG
-600 VNKSFFMDSVMTY
+600 V
-613 KSSDSYPNDMTE
+613 SSDSVRRDFFIDNVLFYKETGSYPSDMTE
-625 GEYGYPLSKYYNQ
+625 GETGAPVTNYYDQKVETPRIILS
-638 RVEIPRS
+638 
-645 ILNQIDKLITT
+645 QIDQLITT

-667 IDELIA
+667 IDELID
-673 GYRKAIE
+673 GYRKAYS
-680 DDAQN
+680 DAGMSTDF
-685 NLDPNIVS
+685 LS
-693 EKNLENSAA
+693 EENMATVAA
-702 SLGMSDV
+702 SLGMSGV
-709 WQNFLD
+709 WQRYLD
-715 ARTACINGGTIKDN
+715 ARKACVDGGTIAYDKDS
-729 DDGTYT
+729 GTYT

-867 FRDFS
+867 FRDFAA
-872 GHSTAAVGDWAG
+872 HSTAAVGDWMG
-884 DFAEDSYS
+884 DVSQDSYS
-892 DGLYDALNTAAADT
+892 NGLYDALNLAAADA
-906 VIADEVGSGGSQGAK
+906 VITDEVGAGGTKGAQ
-921 VTMDSRFFSGSDGN
+921 VTIDSRFFSGDEGD
-935 PSGYINAVSVTRD
+935 PTGYVNAVSVTRD

-955 YHDLQSIADWRLSSY
+955 YHDLQSIADWQLSRY
-970 AENWDAS
+970 AESWSAS
-977 NDKDYPVGLVFYVD
+977 DGRDYPVGLVFYVD
-991 FSELQGMDFLLS
+991 FSELKDIDFLLS
-1003 VTLAT
+1003 LNIAT

-1023 SGSEQEY
+1023 SGSEQAY
-1030 KIMDMDTGEWV
+1030 KIMDMETGEWV
-1041 SITGTGSPYG
+1041 TITGTGSPYG
-1051 FTSKGGTSSIGT
+1051 FTSKGGSSSIGT

-1069 GYIYIA
+1069 GYVYVA
-1075 LNKFERNWDNPL
+1075 LNKFEYSTGMGT
-1087 FNPVDLCDMG
+1087 VDLCAMG

-1135 GADSYDASTV
+1135 GADTYDAAMSGS
-1145 AELNHPSFEEVKGYK
+1145 LNHPSFEEVKGYK
-1160 STAAKA
+1160 STAAQN
-1166 FEDAVAI
+1166 FENAVSAI
-1173 IEPGDQA
+1173 ELNDDTNFPSRVQA
-1180 NFAERVATARTL
+1180 ARAL
-1192 YNALSD
+1192 YDALSD

-1204 QSVKQ
+1204 TSVKQ
-1209 AYEKLEFYEKIVLGE
+1209 AYAQLEFYEKIVNGE
-1224 IPQDQ
+1224 LSADDYKPQM
-1229 YLPEHTTMEFT
+1229 TVAEFSNM
-1240 AFVNGLSD
+1240 VGSLSNE
-1248 GLKNASVTGDH
+1248 LKNASVTGDH
-1259 DLPYPGVKDAD
+1259 DLPYPGVKDTD

-1282 YDGLTKDLA
+1282 YDGLTKELA
-1291 KKIIEEY
+1291 AKIIEY
-1298 YDKSYSRYT
+1298 YNTSYSRYT
-1307 AEQKAALGETATQF
+1307 ENEKTALGITAQQF
-1321 LNAYNAASRCYDTLE
+1321 LNAYNAASRCYNTLE

-1373 DGLGTVGDMTQP
+1373 DGLGTAGDGKV
-1385 YPYDKSTPYGT
+1385 YAYDKSTPYGT
-1396 RVTAEGTQADEGNYI
+1396 RVTAEGTQADEGYFI
-1411 SITDT
+1411 SISDT

-1471 TGGIWTLYNRYLTL
+1471 TGGIWTLYNRYLAL
-1485 YNDAKKTIN
+1485 YNNAQAKIN
-1494 DGKPLSDQQLDDL
+1494 AGTALTDEELADL

-1538 PVVKSTFTAN
+1538 PAIKSTFTAN

-1588 NPDGTGKLT
+1588 NPDGQGKLT

-1602 GGVLKSSDGTFSL
+1602 GGTLKSSDGTISL
-1615 KYALTYNGKPAALS
+1615 PYTLTYNGTAADLS

-1635 NYNAPMD
+1635 NYAAPMT

-1652 NPKGYTVTLTD
+1652 NPQEYPVTLTD
-1663 RVTLTFT
+1663 KVTLTFT
-1670 YQYTDRH
+1670 YQYTDRL

-1711 GTPAV
+1711 GTTAV

-1738 AGSSVTVQSALK
+1738 AGSSVSVQPTLATT
-1750 SSSFALTIPGN
+1750 SFALIHDGTN
-1761 TEWSIACT
+1761 ESIACT
-1769 GTDAAAVK
+1769 GTDTAAVQ

-1782 INTPGAGPSILIDAD
+1782 INTQGAGPSISIPAD
-1797 KWENIPVA
+1797 EWKNIPVA
-1805 AYRADDQIT
+1805 AYRAEDQIT
-1814 YTVTYTDGSATP
+1814 YTVDYTDGSATP

>member
-7 KALRSVLAFAM
+7 KALRSAAAFAM

-27 PIAFAAGTYD
+27 PIAFAAGDYD

-57 VQVIYPQATPNT
+57 VQVIYPQAQTKKPNAS
-69 EYISDKHIATYYIT
+69 YPDKHIATYYIT

-104 AQIVVDASTATFASD
+104 AQIVEPASASTFASD
-119 GTETA
+119 GTGTV

-173 DEELYKPLSENATG
+173 DEELYKPLSENSTSV
-187 MREVI
+187 RE
-192 MMEAANNNGVAYVSG
+192 MMLFEARNNDNNDQFSTDGLSG
-207 SGTAANGANY
+207 AK
-217 RQRVGDGDEYWN
+217 
-229 QGARWADGALDYI
+229 DYI
-242 ADSSTGTNQLTMLG
+242 QSGDTLNILG
-256 TKAQAGAEDPDTGVD
+256 PIDQAGEENVSTGVD
-271 TSAYGFRVNA
+271 SKAYGFKISAAPSNG
-281 TGDQS
+281 TTQS
-286 FATTWSRQH
+286 FSTAWSRQH
-295 WDLTGAEEVWYWFD
+295 WMGTDAEEVWYWLD
-309 FSQVSVQGLAFEL
+309 LSQVELTGLSFDL
-322 KTQGK
+322 KANGK
-327 RYEEFYWTS
+327 RYGEFYWKNERMFGGYDTGRTFS
-336 YYGLDNGIEYL
+336 
-347 YGSESDDD
+347 STPADDA
-355 YSTVTYSTKGTTA
+355 YSLVTYSTRGTA
-368 AGYDRETFGDPYV
+368 ADTYKGEAPYV
-381 YLQQADGAWQK
+381 YIQQDNGAWEK
-392 VMLDNGTI
+392 VMLNNGTI
-400 DLANYKG
+400 DLGHYKG
-407 YIRVPIQF
+407 YVRVPIEF
-415 ICSTTPTYVEA
+415 MCSTKATYAEA
-426 RNDNWGFGGD
+426 HNDNFNMGSTAYDID
-436 RLASDVDENEDKAKA
+436 RAEENVKNFFDTQVLFENGPVLVDE
-451 QFENNVLLSE
+451 V
-461 RVQVDPAGTPIS
+461 GTPIS
-473 KALLIQYRQLTID
+473 DALLIQYRVFQID
-486 AETGGGQGGVS
+486 VETGWNLS
-497 GGDPNNAAFCL
+497 GGNESKYSL
-508 PSKTNYPSLEKP
+508 PYENDYPSVGANHYAHLEQP
-520 YWGASMLAVGSSLK
+520 TWGAAMLAAGYNQDDVDANLTVNSDSDLDNDKAYVDANGVVQNR
-534 DENGKV
+534 ENG
-540 VVTQNQQSNPKR
+540 
-552 AYVQTT
+552 
-558 GTNTVAK
+558 
-565 DGGGNPIIVN
+565 
-575 RETAYKAVEDIA
+575 YKAIDDIF
-587 GAGFSYTSMSADS
+587 GAGFSYTGVSSDS
-600 VNKSFFMDSVMTY
+600 VNKSFFIDNVLFY
-613 KSSDSYPNDMTE
+613 KETGSYPSDMTE
-625 GEYGYPLSKYYNQ
+625 GETGAPVTNYYDQKVETPRIILS
-638 RVEIPRS
+638 
-645 ILNQIDKLITT
+645 QIDQLITT

-667 IDELIA
+667 IDELID
-673 GYRKAIE
+673 GYRKAYS
-680 DDAQN
+680 DAGMSTDF
-685 NLDPNIVS
+685 LS
-693 EKNLENSAA
+693 EASMATIAA
-702 SLGMSDV
+702 SAGMSDV

-715 ARTACINGGTIKDN
+715 ARTACINGGTIQDN
-729 DDGTYT
+729 GDGTYT

-791 SESEEQRILDYVAL
+791 SEAEEQRILDYVAL

-867 FRDFS
+867 FRDFAA
-872 GHSTAAVGDWAG
+872 HSNPAIGSSMGDLS
-884 DFAEDSYS
+884 EDSYQN
-892 DGLYDALNTAAADT
+892 GLYDALNLAAADA
-906 VIADEVGSGGSQGAK
+906 VITDEVGAGGSKGAQ
-921 VTMDSRFFSGSDGN
+921 VTIDSRFFSGSEGN
-935 PSGYINAVSVTRD
+935 PSGYVNAVSVTRD
-948 FNSTTGD
+948 FNSTETGD
-955 YHDLQSIADWRLSSY
+955 YHDLQSIADWQLSRY
-970 AENWDAS
+970 AESWSAS
-977 NDKDYPVGLVFYVD
+977 DGRDYPVGLVFYVD
-991 FSELQGMDFLLS
+991 FSELKDIDFLLS
-1003 VTLAT
+1003 LNIAT

-1023 SGSEQEY
+1023 SGSEQAY
-1030 KIMDMDTGEWV
+1030 KIMDMETGEWV
-1041 SITGTGSPYG
+1041 TITGTGSPYG
-1051 FTSKGGTSSIGT
+1051 FTSKGGSSSIGT

-1069 GYIYIA
+1069 GYVYVA
-1075 LNKFERNWDNPL
+1075 LNKFEYSTGMGT
-1087 FNPVDLCDMG
+1087 VDLCAMG

-1135 GADSYDASTV
+1135 GADTYDAAMSGS
-1145 AELNHPSFEEVKGYK
+1145 LNHPSFEEVKGYK
-1160 STAAKA
+1160 STAAQN
-1166 FEDAVAI
+1166 FENAVSAI
-1173 IEPGDQA
+1173 ELNDDTNFPGRVQA
-1180 NFAERVATARTL
+1180 ARAL
-1192 YNALSD
+1192 YDALSD

-1209 AYEKLEFYEKIVLGE
+1209 AYAQLEFYEKIVNGE
-1224 IPQDQ
+1224 LSADDYKPQM
-1229 YLPEHTTMEFT
+1229 TVAEFSNM
-1240 AFVNGLSD
+1240 VGSLSNE
-1248 GLKNASVTGDH
+1248 LKNASVTGDY
-1259 DLPYPGVKDAD
+1259 DLPYPGVKDTD
-1270 GDGRADAVNYEA
+1270 GDGRADAVNYEG
-1282 YDGLTKDLA
+1282 YKGLTKELA
-1291 KKIIEEY
+1291 AQIIEY
-1298 YDKSYSRYT
+1298 YNTSYSRYT
-1307 AEQKAALGETATQF
+1307 ENEKTALGITAQQF

-1485 YNDAKKTIN
+1485 YNNAKAKIN
-1494 DGKPLSDQQLDDL
+1494 AGTALTDQELADL

-1531 QQIYDLF
+1531 QKIYDLF
-1538 PVVKSTFTAN
+1538 PAVKSTFTAT
-1548 GTTSSAQTHEMM
+1548 GDTSSVNDRTMILA
-1560 LRYDGSTGPLESKED
+1560 YDGQSATVENTAD
-1575 PVYTLTQF
+1575 PIYTLTQF

-1588 NPDGTGKLT
+1588 DANGQGTLT

-1602 GGVLKSSDGTFSL
+1602 GGTLKSSDGTISL
-1615 KYALTYNGKPAALS
+1615 EYALTYNGKIADLS
-1629 TVTEVG
+1629 TVTEADS
-1635 NYNAPMD
+1635 YAAPMD

-1652 NPKGYTVTLTD
+1652 NPQKYTVTLTD
-1663 RVTLTFT
+1663 KVTLTFT

-1685 QKTLNIQYSTNDM
+1685 QKTLTIYYTTEDI

-1711 GTPAV
+1711 GTENV
-1716 STAFEDASGNNGTGY
+1716 STDFDNGTGY
-1731 KVTCNLN
+1731 RVTCNLN
-1738 AGSSVTVQSALK
+1738 TGSSVSVQPTLAAT
-1750 SSSFALTIPGN
+1750 SFELINAGT
-1761 TEWSIACT
+1761 TESIACT
-1769 GTDAAAVK
+1769 GTDTAAGTFTGQVI
-1777 YEGQM
+1777 EGKG
-1782 INTPGAGPSILIDAD
+1782 TGPSISIAASEW
-1797 KWENIPVA
+1797 KNIPVA

>member
-69 EYISDKHIATYYIT
+69 DYISDKHIATYYIT

-119 GTETA
+119 GTGTV
-124 TFTAAALA
+124 TFTAATLA

-173 DEELYKPLSENATG
+173 DEELYKPLSENSTSV
-187 MREVI
+187 RE
-192 MMEAANNNGVAYVSG
+192 MMLFEAKNNDNNDQFSTDGLSG
-207 SGTAANGANY
+207 AK
-217 RQRVGDGDEYWN
+217 
-229 QGARWADGALDYI
+229 DYI
-242 ADSSTGTNQLTMLG
+242 QSGDTLKILG
-256 TKAQAGAEDPDTGVD
+256 PIDQAGEENVSTGVD
-271 TSAYGFRVNA
+271 SRAYGFQISAAPSNG
-281 TGDQS
+281 TTQS
-286 FATTWSRQH
+286 FSTAWSRQH
-295 WDLTGAEEVWYWFD
+295 WMGTDAEEVWYWLD
-309 FSQVSVQGLAFEL
+309 LSQVDLTGLSFDL
-322 KTQGK
+322 KANGK
-327 RYEEFYWTS
+327 RYGEFYWKNERMFGGYDTGRTFS
-336 YYGLDNGIEYL
+336 
-347 YGSESDDD
+347 STPADDA
-355 YSTVTYSTKGTTA
+355 YSLVTYSTRGTA
-368 AGYDRETFGDPYV
+368 ADTYKGEAPYV
-381 YLQQADGAWQK
+381 YIQQDNGAWEK
-392 VMLDNGTI
+392 VMLNNGTI
-400 DLANYKG
+400 DLGHYKG
-407 YIRVPIQF
+407 YVRVPIEF
-415 ICSTTPTYVEA
+415 MCSTKATYAEA
-426 RNDNWGFGGD
+426 HNDNFNMGSTAYDID
-436 RLASDVDENEDKAKA
+436 RAEENVKNFFDTQVLFENGPVLVDE
-451 QFENNVLLSE
+451 
-461 RVQVDPAGTPIS
+461 AGTPIS
-473 KALLIQYRQLTID
+473 DALLIQYRVFQID
-486 AETGGGQGGVS
+486 VETGWNLS
-497 GGDPNNAAFCL
+497 GGNESKYSL
-508 PSKTNYPSLEKP
+508 PYENDYPSVGANHYAHLEQP
-520 YWGASMLAVGSSLK
+520 TWGASMLAAGYNQDDVDANLTVNSDSDPDNDKAYVDANGVVQNR
-534 DENGKV
+534 ENG
-540 VVTQNQQSNPKR
+540 
-552 AYVQTT
+552 
-558 GTNTVAK
+558 
-565 DGGGNPIIVN
+565 
-575 RETAYKAVEDIA
+575 YKAIDDIF
-587 GAGFSYTSMSADS
+587 GAGFSYTG
-600 VNKSFFMDSVMTY
+600 V
-613 KSSDSYPNDMTE
+613 SSDSVRRDFFIDNVLFYKETGSYPSDMTE
-625 GEYGYPLSKYYNQ
+625 GETGAPVTNYYDQKVETPRIILS
-638 RVEIPRS
+638 
-645 ILNQIDKLITT
+645 QIDQLITT

-667 IDELIA
+667 IDELID
-673 GYRKAIE
+673 GYRKAYS
-680 DDAQN
+680 DAGMSTDF
-685 NLDPNIVS
+685 LS
-693 EKNLENSAA
+693 EENMATVAA
-702 SLGMSDV
+702 SLGMSGV
-709 WQNFLD
+709 WQRYLD
-715 ARTACINGGTIKDN
+715 ARKACVDGGTIAYDEGS
-729 DDGTYT
+729 GTYT

-867 FRDFS
+867 FRDFAA
-872 GHSTAAVGDWAG
+872 HSTAAVGDWMG
-884 DFAEDSYS
+884 DVSEDSYQN
-892 DGLYDALNTAAADT
+892 GLYDALNLAAADA
-906 VIADEVGSGGSQGAK
+906 VITDEVGAGGTKGAQ
-921 VTMDSRFFSGSDGN
+921 VTIDSRFFLGDEGD
-935 PSGYINAVSVTRD
+935 PTGYVNAVSVTRD

-955 YHDLQSIADWRLSSY
+955 YHDLQSIADWQLSRY
-970 AENWDAS
+970 AESWSAS
-977 NDKDYPVGLVFYVD
+977 DGRDYPVGLVFYVD
-991 FSELQGMDFLLS
+991 FSELKDIDFLLS
-1003 VTLAT
+1003 LNIAT

-1023 SGSEQEY
+1023 SGSEQAY
-1030 KIMDMDTGEWV
+1030 KIMDMETGEWV
-1041 SITGTGSPYG
+1041 TITGTGSPYG
-1051 FTSKGGTSSIGT
+1051 FTSKGGSSSIGT

-1069 GYIYIA
+1069 GYVYVA
-1075 LNKFERNWDNPL
+1075 LNKFEYSTGMGT
-1087 FNPVDLCDMG
+1087 VDLCAMG
-1097 EQIDNIRRVDIG
+1097 EQIDNIRRVEVG
-1109 IMPLNS
+1109 VMPLNS

-1135 GADSYDASTV
+1135 GADTYDAAISGS
-1145 AELNHPSFEEVKGYK
+1145 LNHPSFEEVKGYK
-1160 STAAKA
+1160 STAAQN
-1166 FEDAVAI
+1166 FENAVSAI
-1173 IEPGDQA
+1173 ELNDDTNFPSRVQA
-1180 NFAERVATARTL
+1180 AREL
-1192 YNALSD
+1192 YDALSD

-1204 QSVKQ
+1204 TSVKQ
-1209 AYEKLEFYEKIVLGE
+1209 AYAQLEFYEKIVNGE
-1224 IPQDQ
+1224 LSADDYKPQMTVADFSN
-1229 YLPEHTTMEFT
+1229 M
-1240 AFVNGLSD
+1240 VGSLSNE
-1248 GLKNASVTGDH
+1248 LKNASVTGDY
-1259 DLPYPGVKDAD
+1259 DLPYPGVKDTD
-1270 GDGRADAVNYEA
+1270 GDGRADAVNYEG
-1282 YDGLTKDLA
+1282 YNGLTKELA
-1291 KKIIEEY
+1291 AQIIEY
-1298 YDKSYSRYT
+1298 YNTSYSRYT
-1307 AEQKAALGETATQF
+1307 ENEKTALGITAQQF

-1360 RTLSEIYPAKADQ
+1360 RTLSDIYPAKADQ

-1396 RVTAEGTQADEGNYI
+1396 RVTAEGTQADEGYFI
-1411 SITDT
+1411 SISDT

-1485 YNDAKKTIN
+1485 YNNAKAKIN
-1494 DGKPLSDQQLDDL
+1494 AGTALTDEELADL

-1519 TYHDVAELYDLI
+1519 TYHNVAELYDLI

-1538 PVVKSTFTAN
+1538 PAVKSTFTAN

-1588 NPDGTGKLT
+1588 NPDGQGTLT

-1602 GGVLKSSDGTFSL
+1602 GGVLKSSDGTFNL
-1615 KYALTYNGKPAALS
+1615 EYALTYNGKPADLS

-1635 NYNAPMD
+1635 NYAAPMD

-1652 NPKGYTVTLTD
+1652 NPQEYPVTLTD
-1663 RVTLTFT
+1663 KVTLTFT
-1670 YQYTDRH
+1670 YQYTDRL

-1711 GTPAV
+1711 GTTAV

-1738 AGSSVTVQSALK
+1738 AGSSVSVQPTLK
-1750 SSSFALTIPGN
+1750 STSFALIHDGTN
-1761 TEWSIACT
+1761 ESIACT
-1769 GTDAAAVK
+1769 GTDTAAVQ

-1782 INTPGAGPSILIDAD
+1782 INTQGAGPSISIAASEW
-1797 KWENIPVA
+1797 KNIPVA
-1805 AYRADDQIT
+1805 AYRAEDQIT
-1814 YTVTYTDGSATP
+1814 YTVDYTDGSATP

>member
-124 TFTAAALA
+124 TFTAATLA

-173 DEELYKPLSENATG
+173 DEELYKPLSENSTSV
-187 MREVI
+187 RE
-192 MMEAANNNGVAYVSG
+192 MMLFEAKNNDNNNQFSNDGLSG
-207 SGTAANGANY
+207 AK
-217 RQRVGDGDEYWN
+217 
-229 QGARWADGALDYI
+229 DYI
-242 ADSSTGTNQLTMLG
+242 QSGDTLKILG
-256 TKAQAGAEDPDTGVD
+256 PIDQAGEENVSTGVD
-271 TSAYGFRVNA
+271 SKAYGFQISAAPSNG
-281 TGDQS
+281 TTQS
-286 FATTWSRQH
+286 FSTAWSRQH
-295 WDLTGAEEVWYWFD
+295 WMGTDAEEVWYWLD
-309 FSQVSVQGLAFEL
+309 LSQVDLTGLSFDL
-322 KTQGK
+322 KANGK
-327 RYEEFYWTS
+327 RYGEFYWKNERMFGGYDTGRTFS
-336 YYGLDNGIEYL
+336 
-347 YGSESDDD
+347 STTADDA
-355 YSTVTYSTKGTTA
+355 YSLVTYSTRGTA
-368 AGYDRETFGDPYV
+368 ADTYKGEAPYV
-381 YLQQADGAWQK
+381 YIQQDNGAWEK
-392 VMLDNGTI
+392 VMLNNGTI
-400 DLANYKG
+400 DLGHYKG
-407 YIRVPIQF
+407 YVRVPIEF
-415 ICSTTPTYVEA
+415 MCSTKATYAEA
-426 RNDNWGFGGD
+426 HNDNFNMGSTAYDID
-436 RLASDVDENEDKAKA
+436 RAEENVKNFFDTQVLFENGPVLVDE
-451 QFENNVLLSE
+451 
-461 RVQVDPAGTPIS
+461 AGTPIS
-473 KALLIQYRQLTID
+473 DALLIQYRVFQID
-486 AETGGGQGGVS
+486 VETGWNLS
-497 GGDPNNAAFCL
+497 GGNESKYSL
-508 PSKTNYPSLEKP
+508 PYENDYPSVGANHYAHLEQP
-520 YWGASMLAVGSSLK
+520 TWGASMLAAGYNQDDVDANLTVNSDSDPDNDKAYVDANGVVQNR
-534 DENGKV
+534 ENG
-540 VVTQNQQSNPKR
+540 
-552 AYVQTT
+552 
-558 GTNTVAK
+558 
-565 DGGGNPIIVN
+565 
-575 RETAYKAVEDIA
+575 YKAIDDIF
-587 GAGFSYTSMSADS
+587 GAGFSYTG
-600 VNKSFFMDSVMTY
+600 V
-613 KSSDSYPNDMTE
+613 SSDSVRRDFFIDNVLFYKETGSYPSDMTE
-625 GEYGYPLSKYYNQ
+625 GETGAPVTNYYDQKVETPRIILS
-638 RVEIPRS
+638 
-645 ILNQIDKLITT
+645 QIDQLITT

-667 IDELIA
+667 IDELID
-673 GYRKAIE
+673 GYRKAYS
-680 DDAQN
+680 DAGMSTDF
-685 NLDPNIVS
+685 LS
-693 EKNLENSAA
+693 EENMATVAA
-702 SLGMSDV
+702 SLGMSGV
-709 WQNFLD
+709 WQRYLD
-715 ARTACINGGTIKDN
+715 ARKACVDGGTIKDN
-729 DDGTYT
+729 GDGTYT

-791 SESEEQRILDYVAL
+791 SEAEEQRILDYVAL

-867 FRDFS
+867 FRDFAA
-872 GHSTAAVGDWAG
+872 HSTAAVGDWMG
-884 DFAEDSYS
+884 DVSQDSYS
-892 DGLYDALNTAAADT
+892 NGLYDALNLAAADA
-906 VIADEVGSGGSQGAK
+906 VITDEVGAGGTKGAQ
-921 VTMDSRFFSGSDGN
+921 VTIDSRFFSGDEGD
-935 PSGYINAVSVTRD
+935 PTGYVNAVSVTRD

-955 YHDLQSIADWRLSSY
+955 YHDLQSIADWQLSRY
-970 AENWDAS
+970 AESWSAS
-977 NDKDYPVGLVFYVD
+977 DGRDYPVGLVFYVD
-991 FSELQGMDFLLS
+991 FSELKDIDFLLS
-1003 VTLAT
+1003 LNIAT

-1023 SGSEQEY
+1023 SGSEQAY
-1030 KIMDMDTGEWV
+1030 KIMDMETGEWV
-1041 SITGTGSPYG
+1041 TITGTGSPYG
-1051 FTSKGGTSSIGT
+1051 FTSKGGSSSIGT

-1069 GYIYIA
+1069 GYVYVA
-1075 LNKFERNWDNPL
+1075 LNKFEYSTGMGT
-1087 FNPVDLCDMG
+1087 VDLCAMG
-1097 EQIDNIRRVDIG
+1097 EQIDNIRRVEVG
-1109 IMPLNS
+1109 VMPLNS

-1135 GADSYDASTV
+1135 GADTYDAAISGS
-1145 AELNHPSFEEVKGYK
+1145 LNHPSFEEVKGYK
-1160 STAAKA
+1160 STAAQN
-1166 FEDAVAI
+1166 FENAVSAI
-1173 IEPGDQA
+1173 ELNDDTNFPSRVQA
-1180 NFAERVATARTL
+1180 AREL
-1192 YNALSD
+1192 YDALSD

-1204 QSVKQ
+1204 TSVKQ
-1209 AYEKLEFYEKIVLGE
+1209 AYAQLEFYEKIVNGE
-1224 IPQDQ
+1224 LSADDYKPQMTVADFSN
-1229 YLPEHTTMEFT
+1229 M
-1240 AFVNGLSD
+1240 VGSLSNE
-1248 GLKNASVTGDH
+1248 LKNASVTGDH
-1259 DLPYPGVKDAD
+1259 DLPYPGVKDTD
-1270 GDGRADAVNYEA
+1270 GDGRADAVNYEG
-1282 YDGLTKDLA
+1282 YKGLTKELA
-1291 KKIIEEY
+1291 AQIIEY
-1298 YDKSYSRYT
+1298 YNTSYSRYT
-1307 AEQKAALGETATQF
+1307 ENEKTALGITAQQF
-1321 LNAYNAASRCYDTLE
+1321 LNAYNAASRCYNTLE

-1360 RTLSEIYPAKADQ
+1360 RTLSEIYYEPDAEEVF
-1373 DGLGTVGDMTQP
+1373 LGTAGDGKV
-1385 YPYDKSTPYGT
+1385 YDYNKNTPYGT
-1396 RVTAEGTQADEGNYI
+1396 HTTVDGVKVNEGNYI

-1471 TGGIWTLYNRYLTL
+1471 TGGIWTLYNRYLAL
-1485 YNDAKKTIN
+1485 YNNAKAKIN
-1494 DGKPLSDQQLDDL
+1494 AGKALTDEELADL

-1531 QQIYDLF
+1531 QKIYDLF
-1538 PVVKSTFTAN
+1538 PAVKSTFTAN

-1588 NPDGTGKLT
+1588 NPDGQGKLT

-1602 GGVLKSSDGTFSL
+1602 GGTLKSSDGTISL
-1615 KYALTYNGKPAALS
+1615 PYTLTYNGTAADLT

-1635 NYNAPMD
+1635 NYDAPMT

-1652 NPKGYTVTLTD
+1652 NPQEYPVTLTD
-1663 RVTLTFT
+1663 RVMLTFT
-1670 YQYTDRH
+1670 YQYTDRL

-1711 GTPAV
+1711 GTTAV

-1738 AGSSVTVQSALK
+1738 AGSSVSVQPTLATT
-1750 SSSFALTIPGN
+1750 SFALIHDGTN
-1761 TEWSIACT
+1761 ESIACT
-1769 GTDAAAVK
+1769 GTDTAAVQ

-1782 INTPGAGPSILIDAD
+1782 INTQGAGPSISIAAD
-1797 KWENIPVA
+1797 EWKNIPVA
-1805 AYRADDQIT
+1805 AYRAEDQIT
-1814 YTVTYTDGSATP
+1814 YTVDYTDGSATP

>member
-45 ATLWAWVTDDGD
+45 ATLWAWVTDNGD

-124 TFTAAALA
+124 TFTAATLA

-173 DEELYKPLSENATG
+173 DEELYKPLSENSTSV
-187 MREVI
+187 RE
-192 MMEAANNNGVAYVSG
+192 MMLFEAKNNDNNNQFSNDGLSG
-207 SGTAANGANY
+207 AK
-217 RQRVGDGDEYWN
+217 
-229 QGARWADGALDYI
+229 DYI
-242 ADSSTGTNQLTMLG
+242 QSGDTLKILG
-256 TKAQAGAEDPDTGVD
+256 PIDQAGEENVSTGVD
-271 TSAYGFRVNA
+271 SRAYGFQISAAPSNG
-281 TGDQS
+281 TTQS
-286 FATTWSRQH
+286 FSTAWSRQH
-295 WDLTGAEEVWYWFD
+295 WMGTDAEEVWYWLD
-309 FSQVSVQGLAFEL
+309 LSQVDLTGLSFDL
-322 KTQGK
+322 KANGK
-327 RYEEFYWTS
+327 RYGEFYWKNERMFGGYDTGRTFS
-336 YYGLDNGIEYL
+336 
-347 YGSESDDD
+347 STPADDA
-355 YSTVTYSTKGTTA
+355 YSLVTYSTRGTA
-368 AGYDRETFGDPYV
+368 ADTYKGEAPYV
-381 YLQQADGAWQK
+381 YIQQDNGAWEK
-392 VMLDNGTI
+392 VMLNNGTI
-400 DLANYKG
+400 DLGHYKG
-407 YIRVPIQF
+407 YVRVPIEF
-415 ICSTTPTYVEA
+415 MCSTKATYAEA
-426 RNDNWGFGGD
+426 HNDNFNMGSTAYDID
-436 RLASDVDENEDKAKA
+436 RAEENVKNFFDTQVLFENGPVLVDE
-451 QFENNVLLSE
+451 
-461 RVQVDPAGTPIS
+461 AGTPIS
-473 KALLIQYRQLTID
+473 DALLIQYRVFQID
-486 AETGGGQGGVS
+486 VETGWNLS
-497 GGDPNNAAFCL
+497 GGNESKYSL
-508 PSKTNYPSLEKP
+508 PYENDYPSVGANHYAHLEQP
-520 YWGASMLAVGSSLK
+520 TWGASMLAAGYNQDDVDANLTVNSDSDPDNDKAYVDANGVVQNR
-534 DENGKV
+534 ENG
-540 VVTQNQQSNPKR
+540 
-552 AYVQTT
+552 
-558 GTNTVAK
+558 
-565 DGGGNPIIVN
+565 
-575 RETAYKAVEDIA
+575 YKAIDDIF
-587 GAGFSYTSMSADS
+587 GAGFSYTG
-600 VNKSFFMDSVMTY
+600 V
-613 KSSDSYPNDMTE
+613 SSDSVRRDFFIDNVLFYKETGSYPSDMTE
-625 GEYGYPLSKYYNQ
+625 GETGAPVTNYYDQKVETPRIILS
-638 RVEIPRS
+638 
-645 ILNQIDKLITT
+645 QIDQLITT

-673 GYRKAIE
+673 GYRKAYS
-680 DDAQN
+680 DAGMSTDF
-685 NLDPNIVS
+685 LS
-693 EKNLENSAA
+693 EENMATVAA
-702 SLGMSDV
+702 SLGMSGV
-709 WQNFLD
+709 WQRYLD
-715 ARTACINGGTIKDN
+715 ARQACVDGGTIAYDKDS
-729 DDGTYT
+729 GTYT

-791 SESEEQRILDYVAL
+791 SEAEEQRILDYVAL

-867 FRDFS
+867 FRDFAA
-872 GHSTAAVGDWAG
+872 HSTAAVGDWMG
-884 DFAEDSYS
+884 DVSEDSYQN
-892 DGLYDALNTAAADT
+892 GLYDALNLAAADA
-906 VIADEVGSGGSQGAK
+906 VITDEVGAGGTKGAQ
-921 VTMDSRFFSGSDGN
+921 VTIDSRFFSGDEGD
-935 PSGYINAVSVTRD
+935 PTGYVNAVSVTRD

-955 YHDLQSIADWRLSSY
+955 YHDLQSIADWQLSRY
-970 AENWDAS
+970 AESWSAS
-977 NDKDYPVGLVFYVD
+977 DGRDYPVGLVFYVD
-991 FSELQGMDFLLS
+991 FSELKDIDFLLS
-1003 VTLAT
+1003 LNIAT
-1008 SYDGHAEGYNLDMDM
+1008 SYGGHAEGYNLDMDM
-1023 SGSEQEY
+1023 SGSEQAY
-1030 KIMDMDTGEWV
+1030 KIMDMETGEWV
-1041 SITGTGSPYG
+1041 TITGTGSPYG
-1051 FTSKGGTSSIGT
+1051 FTSKGGSSSIGT

-1069 GYIYIA
+1069 GYVYVA
-1075 LNKFERNWDNPL
+1075 LNKFEYSTGMGT
-1087 FNPVDLCDMG
+1087 VDLCAMG

-1135 GADSYDASTV
+1135 GADTYDAAMSGS
-1145 AELNHPSFEEVKGYK
+1145 LNHPSFEEVKGYK
-1160 STAAKA
+1160 STAAQN
-1166 FEDAVAI
+1166 FENAVSAI
-1173 IEPGDQA
+1173 ELNDDTNFPSRVQA
-1180 NFAERVATARTL
+1180 AREL
-1192 YNALSD
+1192 YDALSD

-1204 QSVKQ
+1204 TSVKQ
-1209 AYEKLEFYEKIVLGE
+1209 AYAQLEFYEKIVNGE
-1224 IPQDQ
+1224 LSADDYKPQMTVADFSN
-1229 YLPEHTTMEFT
+1229 M
-1240 AFVNGLSD
+1240 VGSLSNE
-1248 GLKNASVTGDH
+1248 LKNASVTGDH
-1259 DLPYPGVKDAD
+1259 DLPYPGVKDTD
-1270 GDGRADAVNYEA
+1270 GDGRADAVNYEG
-1282 YDGLTKDLA
+1282 YNGLTKELA
-1291 KKIIEEY
+1291 AKIIEY
-1298 YDKSYSRYT
+1298 YNTSYSRYT
-1307 AEQKAALGETATQF
+1307 ENEKTALGITAQQF
-1321 LNAYNAASRCYDTLE
+1321 LNAYNAASRCYNTLE

-1373 DGLGTVGDMTQP
+1373 DGLGTAGDGKV
-1385 YPYDKSTPYGT
+1385 YAYDKSTPYGT

-1471 TGGIWTLYNRYLTL
+1471 TGGIWTLYNRYLAL
-1485 YNDAKKTIN
+1485 YNNAKAKIN
-1494 DGKPLSDQQLDDL
+1494 AGKALTDEELADL

-1531 QQIYDLF
+1531 QKIYDLF
-1538 PVVKSTFTAN
+1538 PAVKSTFTAN
-1548 GTTSSAQTHEMM
+1548 GTTSSAQTHEML

-1588 NPDGTGKLT
+1588 NPDGQGTLT

-1602 GGVLKSSDGTFSL
+1602 GGTLKSSDGTISL
-1615 KYALTYNGKPAALS
+1615 PYTLTYNGTEADLS

-1635 NYNAPMD
+1635 SYSAPMT

-1652 NPKGYTVTLTD
+1652 NPQEYAVTLTD
-1663 RVTLTFT
+1663 KVTLTFT
-1670 YQYTDRH
+1670 YQYTDRL

-1711 GTPAV
+1711 GTTAV

-1738 AGSSVTVQSALK
+1738 AGSSVSVQPTLATT
-1750 SSSFALTIPGN
+1750 SFALIHDGTN
-1761 TEWSIACT
+1761 ESIACT
-1769 GTDAAAVK
+1769 GTDTAAVQ

-1782 INTPGAGPSILIDAD
+1782 INTQGAGPSISIAASEW
-1797 KWENIPVA
+1797 KNIPVA
-1805 AYRADDQIT
+1805 AYRAEDQIT
-1814 YTVTYTDGSATP
+1814 YTVDYTDGSATP

>member
-69 EYISDKHIATYYIT
+69 DYISDKHIATYYIT
-83 LYDLGPL
+83 LYDLGPM

-124 TFTAAALA
+124 TFTAATLA

-155 WVSEPLTTIVSD
+155 WVSEPLTTVVSD
-167 VPQFVY
+167 VPEFVY
-173 DEELYKPLSENATG
+173 DEELYKPLSENSTSV
-187 MREVI
+187 RE
-192 MMEAANNNGVAYVSG
+192 MMLFEAKNNDNNDQFSDDGLSG
-207 SGTAANGANY
+207 AK
-217 RQRVGDGDEYWN
+217 
-229 QGARWADGALDYI
+229 DYI
-242 ADSSTGTNQLTMLG
+242 QSGDTLNILG
-256 TKAQAGAEDPDTGVD
+256 PIDQAGEENVSTGVD
-271 TSAYGFRVNA
+271 SKAYGFQISAAPSNG
-281 TGDQS
+281 TTQS
-286 FATTWSRQH
+286 FSTAWSRQH
-295 WDLTGAEEVWYWFD
+295 WIGTDAEEVWYWLD
-309 FSQVSVQGLAFEL
+309 LSQVELTGLSFDL
-322 KTQGK
+322 KANGK
-327 RYEEFYWTS
+327 RYGEFYWKNERMFGGYDT
-336 YYGLDNGIEYL
+336 GRTFNTTPA
-347 YGSESDDD
+347 DDA
-355 YSTVTYSTKGTTA
+355 YSLVTYSTRGTA
-368 AGYDRETFGDPYV
+368 ADTYKGEAPYV
-381 YLQQADGAWQK
+381 YIQQDNGAWEK
-392 VMLDNGTI
+392 VMLNNGTI
-400 DLANYKG
+400 DLGHYKG
-407 YIRVPIQF
+407 YVRVPIEF
-415 ICSTTPTYVEA
+415 MCSTKATYAEA
-426 RNDNWGFGGD
+426 HNDNFNMGSTAYDID
-436 RLASDVDENEDKAKA
+436 RAEENVKNFFDTQVLFENGPVLVDE
-451 QFENNVLLSE
+451 
-461 RVQVDPAGTPIS
+461 AGTPIS
-473 KALLIQYRQLTID
+473 DALLIQYRVFQID
-486 AETGGGQGGVS
+486 VETGWNLS
-497 GGDPNNAAFCL
+497 GGNESKYSL
-508 PSKTNYPSLEKP
+508 PYENDYPSVGANHYAHLEQP
-520 YWGASMLAVGSSLK
+520 TWGASMLAAGYDQDDVDANLSVNSDSDPDNDKAYVDANGVVQNR
-534 DENGKV
+534 ENG
-540 VVTQNQQSNPKR
+540 
-552 AYVQTT
+552 
-558 GTNTVAK
+558 
-565 DGGGNPIIVN
+565 
-575 RETAYKAVEDIA
+575 YKAIDDIF
-587 GAGFSYTSMSADS
+587 GAGFSYTG
-600 VNKSFFMDSVMTY
+600 V
-613 KSSDSYPNDMTE
+613 SSDSVRRDFFIDNVLFYKETGSYPSDMTE
-625 GEYGYPLSKYYNQ
+625 GETGAPVTNYYDQKVETPRIILS
-638 RVEIPRS
+638 
-645 ILNQIDKLITT
+645 QIDQLITT

-673 GYRKAIE
+673 GYRKAYS
-680 DDAQN
+680 DAGMSTDF
-685 NLDPNIVS
+685 LS
-693 EKNLENSAA
+693 EENMATVAA

-709 WQNFLD
+709 WQRFLD
-715 ARTACINGGTIKDN
+715 ARTACVDGGTIAYDKDS
-729 DDGTYT
+729 GTYT

-791 SESEEQRILDYVAL
+791 SEAEEQRILDYVAL

-867 FRDFS
+867 FRDFAA
-872 GHSTAAVGDWAG
+872 HSTAAVGDWMG
-884 DFAEDSYS
+884 DVSEDSYS
-892 DGLYDALNTAAADT
+892 NGLYDALNLAAADA
-906 VIADEVGSGGSQGAK
+906 VITDEVGAGGTKGAQ
-921 VTMDSRFFSGSDGN
+921 VTIDSRFFSGDEGD
-935 PSGYINAVSVTRD
+935 PTGYVNAVSVTRD

-955 YHDLQSIADWRLSSY
+955 YHDLQSIADWQLSRY
-970 AENWDAS
+970 AESWSAS
-977 NDKDYPVGLVFYVD
+977 DGRDYPVGLVFYVD
-991 FSELQGMDFLLS
+991 FSELKDIDFLLS
-1003 VTLAT
+1003 LNIAT

-1023 SGSEQEY
+1023 SGSEQAY
-1030 KIMDMDTGEWV
+1030 KIMDMETGEWV
-1041 SITGTGSPYG
+1041 TITGTGSPYG
-1051 FTSKGGTSSIGT
+1051 FTSKGGSSSIGT

-1069 GYIYIA
+1069 GYIYVA
-1075 LNKFERNWDNPL
+1075 LNKFEYSTGMGT
-1087 FNPVDLCDMG
+1087 VDLCAMG

-1135 GADSYDASTV
+1135 GATDYDAATV

-1229 YLPEHTTMEFT
+1229 YLPAHTTMEFT

-1248 GLKNASVTGDH
+1248 GLKNASVTGDQ

-1282 YDGLTKDLA
+1282 YDGLTKALA
-1291 KKIIEEY
+1291 EKIIKEY

-1321 LNAYNAASRCYDTLE
+1321 LNAYNAASRCYNTLE

-1360 RTLSEIYPAKADQ
+1360 RTMSDIYPAKADQ

-1396 RVTAEGTQADEGNYI
+1396 RVTAEGTQADEGYFI
-1411 SITDT
+1411 SISDT

-1485 YNDAKKTIN
+1485 YNNAKAKIN
-1494 DGKPLSDQQLDDL
+1494 AGTALTDEELADL

-1538 PVVKSTFTAN
+1538 PAVKSTFTAT
-1548 GTTSSAQTHEMM
+1548 GDTSSVNDRTMILA
-1560 LRYDGSTGPLESKED
+1560 YDGQSATVENTAD
-1575 PVYTLTQF
+1575 PIYTLTQF

-1588 NPDGTGKLT
+1588 DANGQGTLT
-1597 ITSEN
+1597 LTSEN
-1602 GGVLKSSDGTFSL
+1602 GGTLKSSDGTISL
-1615 KYALTYNGKPAALS
+1615 PYTLTYNGTAADLANGTTAGS
-1629 TVTEVG
+1629 
-1635 NYNAPMD
+1635 YDAPMT

-1652 NPKGYTVTLTD
+1652 NPQEYTVTLTD
-1663 RVTLTFT
+1663 KVTLTFT

-1685 QKTLNIQYSTNDM
+1685 QKTLTIYYTTEDI

-1711 GTPAV
+1711 GTENV
-1716 STAFEDASGNNGTGY
+1716 STDFDNGTGY
-1731 KVTCNLN
+1731 RVTCNLN
-1738 AGSSVTVQSALK
+1738 TGSSVSVQPTLAAT
-1750 SSSFALTIPGN
+1750 SFELINAGT
-1761 TEWSIACT
+1761 TESIACT
-1769 GTDAAAVK
+1769 GTDTAAGTFTGQVI
-1777 YEGQM
+1777 EGKG
-1782 INTPGAGPSILIDAD
+1782 TGPSITIAASE
-1797 KWENIPVA
+1797 WQNIPVA

-1814 YTVTYTDGSATP
+1814 YTVTYTDGGATP

>member
-69 EYISDKHIATYYIT
+69 DYISDKHIATYYIT

-104 AQIVVDASTATFASD
+104 AQIVVDASTVTFASD
-119 GTETA
+119 GTGTV
-124 TFTAAALA
+124 TFTAATLA

-173 DEELYKPLSENATG
+173 DEELYKPLSENSTSV
-187 MREVI
+187 RE
-192 MMEAANNNGVAYVSG
+192 MMLFEARNNDNNDQFSTDGLSG
-207 SGTAANGANY
+207 AK
-217 RQRVGDGDEYWN
+217 
-229 QGARWADGALDYI
+229 DYI
-242 ADSSTGTNQLTMLG
+242 QSGDTLNILG
-256 TKAQAGAEDPDTGVD
+256 PIEQAGEENVSTGVD
-271 TSAYGFRVNA
+271 SKAYGFQISA
-281 TGDQS
+281 APSSGTTQS
-286 FATTWSRQH
+286 FSTAWSRQH
-295 WDLTGAEEVWYWFD
+295 WMGTDAEEVWYWLD
-309 FSQVSVQGLAFEL
+309 LSQVELTGLSFDL
-322 KTQGK
+322 KANGK
-327 RYEEFYWTS
+327 RYGEFYWKNERMFGGYDTGRTFNS
-336 YYGLDNGIEYL
+336 TPA
-347 YGSESDDD
+347 DDA
-355 YSTVTYSTKGTTA
+355 YSLVTYSTRGTA
-368 AGYDRETFGDPYV
+368 ADTYKGEAPYV
-381 YLQQADGAWQK
+381 YIQQDNGAWEK
-392 VMLDNGTI
+392 VMLNNGTI
-400 DLANYKG
+400 DLGHYKG
-407 YIRVPIQF
+407 YVRVPIEF
-415 ICSTTPTYVEA
+415 MCSTKATYAEA
-426 RNDNWGFGGD
+426 HNDNFNMGSTAYDID
-436 RLASDVDENEDKAKA
+436 RAEENVKNFFDTQVLFKNGPVLVDE
-451 QFENNVLLSE
+451 
-461 RVQVDPAGTPIS
+461 AGTPIS
-473 KALLIQYRQLTID
+473 DALLIQYRVFQID
-486 AETGGGQGGVS
+486 VETGWNLS
-497 GGDPNNAAFCL
+497 GGNESKYSL
-508 PSKTNYPSLEKP
+508 PYENDYPSVGANHYAHLEQP
-520 YWGASMLAVGSSLK
+520 TWGAAMLAAGYNQDDVDANLTVNSDSDLDNDKAYVDANGVVQNR
-534 DENGKV
+534 ENG
-540 VVTQNQQSNPKR
+540 
-552 AYVQTT
+552 
-558 GTNTVAK
+558 
-565 DGGGNPIIVN
+565 
-575 RETAYKAVEDIA
+575 YKAIDDIF
-587 GAGFSYTSMSADS
+587 GAGFSYTG
-600 VNKSFFMDSVMTY
+600 V
-613 KSSDSYPNDMTE
+613 SSDSVRRDFFIDNVLFYKETGSYPSDMTE
-625 GEYGYPLSKYYNQ
+625 GETGAPVTNYYDQKVETPRIILS
-638 RVEIPRS
+638 
-645 ILNQIDKLITT
+645 QIDQLITT

-673 GYRKAIE
+673 GYRKAYS
-680 DDAQN
+680 DAGMSTDF
-685 NLDPNIVS
+685 LS
-693 EKNLENSAA
+693 EENMATVAA
-702 SLGMSDV
+702 SLGMSGV
-709 WQNFLD
+709 WQRYLD
-715 ARTACINGGTIKDN
+715 ARKACVDGGTIAYDKDS
-729 DDGTYT
+729 GTYT
-735 YLPNNEATDLVPE
+735 YLPNNEATDLVPK

-763 SVSDTLRDEIIRLY
+763 SVSDTLRDEIVRLF

-867 FRDFS
+867 FRDFAA
-872 GHSTAAVGDWAG
+872 HSTAAVGDWMG
-884 DFAEDSYS
+884 DVSQDSYS
-892 DGLYDALNTAAADT
+892 NGLYDALNLAAADA
-906 VIADEVGSGGSQGAK
+906 VITDEVGAGGTKGAQ
-921 VTMDSRFFSGSDGN
+921 VTIDSRFFSGDEGD
-935 PSGYINAVSVTRD
+935 PTGYVNAVSVTRD

-955 YHDLQSIADWRLSSY
+955 YHDLQSIADWQLSRY
-970 AENWDAS
+970 AESWSAS
-977 NDKDYPVGLVFYVD
+977 DGRDYPVGLVFYVD
-991 FSELQGMDFLLS
+991 FSELKDIDFLLS
-1003 VTLAT
+1003 LNIAT

-1023 SGSEQEY
+1023 SGSEQAY
-1030 KIMDMDTGEWV
+1030 KIMDMETGEWV
-1041 SITGTGSPYG
+1041 TITGTGSPYG
-1051 FTSKGGTSSIGT
+1051 FTSKGGSSSIGT

-1069 GYIYIA
+1069 GYVYVA
-1075 LNKFERNWDNPL
+1075 LNKFEYSTGMGT
-1087 FNPVDLCDMG
+1087 VDLCAMG
-1097 EQIDNIRRVDIG
+1097 EQIDNIRRVEVG
-1109 IMPLNS
+1109 VMPLNS

-1135 GADSYDASTV
+1135 GADTYDAAMSGS
-1145 AELNHPSFEEVKGYK
+1145 LNHPSFEEVKGYK
-1160 STAAKA
+1160 STAAQN
-1166 FEDAVAI
+1166 FENAVSAI
-1173 IEPGDQA
+1173 ELNDDTNFPSRVQA
-1180 NFAERVATARTL
+1180 AREL
-1192 YNALSD
+1192 YDALSD

-1204 QSVKQ
+1204 TSVKQ
-1209 AYEKLEFYEKIVLGE
+1209 AYAQLEFYEKIVNGE
-1224 IPQDQ
+1224 LSADDYKPQ
-1229 YLPEHTTMEFT
+1229 MKVAEFSNM
-1240 AFVNGLSD
+1240 VGSLSNE
-1248 GLKNASVTGDH
+1248 LKNASVTGDH
-1259 DLPYPGVKDAD
+1259 DLPYPGVKDTD
-1270 GDGRADAVNYEA
+1270 GDGRADAVNYEG
-1282 YDGLTKDLA
+1282 YKGLTKELA
-1291 KKIIEEY
+1291 AQIIEY
-1298 YDKSYSRYT
+1298 YNTSYSRYT
-1307 AEQKAALGETATQF
+1307 ENEKTALGITAQQF
-1321 LNAYNAASRCYDTLE
+1321 LNAYNAASRCYNTLE

-1373 DGLGTVGDMTQP
+1373 DGLGTAGDGKV
-1385 YPYDKSTPYGT
+1385 YAYDKSTPYGT
-1396 RVTAEGTQADEGNYI
+1396 RVTAEGTQADEGYFI
-1411 SITDT
+1411 SISDT

-1423 KTYRSQMNYY
+1423 KTYRNQTDYY
-1433 AKHLLVAGQLQ
+1433 AKYLLAKGNLQ
-1444 EGVKNIPNAVRKL
+1444 TGVENIPMAIRKL

-1494 DGKPLSDQQLDDL
+1494 DGKLLSDQQLDDL

-1538 PVVKSTFTAN
+1538 PAVKSTFTAN

-1615 KYALTYNGKPAALS
+1615 EYALTYNGKPAVLS
-1629 TVTEVG
+1629 TVTEVDS
-1635 NYNAPMD
+1635 YAAPMD

-1652 NPKGYTVTLTD
+1652 NPKEYTVTLTD

-1716 STAFEDASGNNGTGY
+1716 STAFEDESGNNGTGY

-1761 TEWSIACT
+1761 TEWSIDCT

-1782 INTPGAGPSILIDAD
+1782 INTPGAGPSILIGAD

-1814 YTVTYTDGSATP
+1814 YTVTYTDGGATP

>member
-37 PTPVFSED
+37 PTPVFSKD

-69 EYISDKHIATYYIT
+69 DYISDKHIATYYIT

-124 TFTAAALA
+124 TFTAATLA

-173 DEELYKPLSENATG
+173 DEELYKPLSENSTSV
-187 MREVI
+187 RE
-192 MMEAANNNGVAYVSG
+192 MMLFEAKNNDNNDQFSDDGLSG
-207 SGTAANGANY
+207 AK
-217 RQRVGDGDEYWN
+217 
-229 QGARWADGALDYI
+229 DYI
-242 ADSSTGTNQLTMLG
+242 QSGDTLNILG
-256 TKAQAGAEDPDTGVD
+256 PIDQAGEENVSTGVD
-271 TSAYGFRVNA
+271 SKAYGFQISAAPSNG
-281 TGDQS
+281 TTQS
-286 FATTWSRQH
+286 FSTAWSRQH
-295 WDLTGAEEVWYWFD
+295 WIGTDAEEVWYWLD
-309 FSQVSVQGLAFEL
+309 LSQVELTGLSFDL
-322 KTQGK
+322 KANGK
-327 RYEEFYWTS
+327 RYGEFYWKNERMFGGYDT
-336 YYGLDNGIEYL
+336 GRTFNNTPA
-347 YGSESDDD
+347 DDA
-355 YSTVTYSTKGTTA
+355 YSLVTYSTRGTA
-368 AGYDRETFGDPYV
+368 ADTYKGEAPYV
-381 YLQQADGAWQK
+381 YIQQDNGAWEK
-392 VMLDNGTI
+392 VMLNNGTI
-400 DLANYKG
+400 DLGHYKG
-407 YIRVPIQF
+407 YVRVPIEF
-415 ICSTTPTYVEA
+415 MCSTKATYAEA
-426 RNDNWGFGGD
+426 HNDNFNMGSTAYDID
-436 RLASDVDENEDKAKA
+436 RAEENVKKFFDTQVLFENGPVLVDE
-451 QFENNVLLSE
+451 
-461 RVQVDPAGTPIS
+461 AGTPIS
-473 KALLIQYRQLTID
+473 DALLIQYRVFQID
-486 AETGGGQGGVS
+486 VETGWNLS
-497 GGDPNNAAFCL
+497 GGNESKYSL
-508 PSKTNYPSLEKP
+508 PYENDYPSVGANHYAHLEQP
-520 YWGASMLAVGSSLK
+520 TWGASMLAAGYNQDDVDANLTVNSDSDPDNDKAYVDANGVVQNR
-534 DENGKV
+534 ENG
-540 VVTQNQQSNPKR
+540 
-552 AYVQTT
+552 
-558 GTNTVAK
+558 
-565 DGGGNPIIVN
+565 
-575 RETAYKAVEDIA
+575 YKAIDDIF
-587 GAGFSYTSMSADS
+587 GAGFSYTG
-600 VNKSFFMDSVMTY
+600 V
-613 KSSDSYPNDMTE
+613 SSDSVRRDFFIDNVLFYKETGSYPSDMTE
-625 GEYGYPLSKYYNQ
+625 GETGAPVTNYYDQKVETPRIILS
-638 RVEIPRS
+638 
-645 ILNQIDKLITT
+645 QIDQLITT

-673 GYRKAIE
+673 GYRKAYS
-680 DDAQN
+680 DAGMSTDF
-685 NLDPNIVS
+685 LS
-693 EKNLENSAA
+693 EENMATVAA
-702 SLGMSDV
+702 SLGMSGV
-709 WQNFLD
+709 WQRYLD
-715 ARTACINGGTIKDN
+715 ARKACVDGGTIAYDKDS
-729 DDGTYT
+729 GTYT

-867 FRDFS
+867 FRDFAA
-872 GHSTAAVGDWAG
+872 HSTAAVGDWMG
-884 DFAEDSYS
+884 DVSQDSYS
-892 DGLYDALNTAAADT
+892 NGLYDALNLAAADA
-906 VIADEVGSGGSQGAK
+906 VITDEVGAGGTKGAQ
-921 VTMDSRFFSGSDGN
+921 VTIDSRFFSGDEGD
-935 PSGYINAVSVTRD
+935 PTGYVNAVSVTRD

-955 YHDLQSIADWRLSSY
+955 YHDLQSIADWQLSRY
-970 AENWDAS
+970 AESWSAS
-977 NDKDYPVGLVFYVD
+977 DGRDYPVGLVFYVD
-991 FSELQGMDFLLS
+991 FSELKDIDFLLS
-1003 VTLAT
+1003 LNIAT

-1023 SGSEQEY
+1023 SGSEQAY
-1030 KIMDMDTGEWV
+1030 KIMDMETGEWV
-1041 SITGTGSPYG
+1041 TITGTGSPYG
-1051 FTSKGGTSSIGT
+1051 FTSKGGSSSIGT

-1069 GYIYIA
+1069 GYVYVA
-1075 LNKFERNWDNPL
+1075 LNKFEYSTGMGT
-1087 FNPVDLCDMG
+1087 VDLCAMG
-1097 EQIDNIRRVDIG
+1097 EQIDNIRRVEVG
-1109 IMPLNS
+1109 VMPLNS

-1135 GADSYDASTV
+1135 GADTYDAAISGS
-1145 AELNHPSFEEVKGYK
+1145 LNHPSFEEVKGYK
-1160 STAAKA
+1160 STAAQN
-1166 FEDAVAI
+1166 FENAVSAI
-1173 IEPGDQA
+1173 ELNDDTNFPSRVQA
-1180 NFAERVATARTL
+1180 AREL
-1192 YNALSD
+1192 YDALSD

-1204 QSVKQ
+1204 TSVKQ
-1209 AYEKLEFYEKIVLGE
+1209 AYAQLEFYEKIVNGE
-1224 IPQDQ
+1224 LSADDYKPQMTVADFSN
-1229 YLPEHTTMEFT
+1229 M
-1240 AFVNGLSD
+1240 VGSLSNE
-1248 GLKNASVTGDH
+1248 LKNASVTGDH
-1259 DLPYPGVKDAD
+1259 DLPYPGVKDTD
-1270 GDGRADAVNYEA
+1270 GDGRADAVNYEG
-1282 YDGLTKDLA
+1282 YKGLTKELA
-1291 KKIIEEY
+1291 AQIIEY
-1298 YDKSYSRYT
+1298 YNTSYSRYT
-1307 AEQKAALGETATQF
+1307 ENEKTALGITAQQF
-1321 LNAYNAASRCYDTLE
+1321 LNAYNAASRCYNTLE

-1360 RTLSEIYPAKADQ
+1360 RTLSDIYPAKADQ
-1373 DGLGTVGDMTQP
+1373 DGLGTAGDGQV
-1385 YPYDKSTPYGT
+1385 YAYDKSTPYGT

-1471 TGGIWTLYNRYLTL
+1471 TGGIWTLYNRYLAL
-1485 YNDAKKTIN
+1485 YNNAKAKIN
-1494 DGKPLSDQQLDDL
+1494 AGKALTDEELADL

-1531 QQIYDLF
+1531 QKIYDLF
-1538 PVVKSTFTAN
+1538 PAVKSTFTAN
-1548 GTTSSAQTHEMM
+1548 GTTSSAQTHEML

-1575 PVYTLTQF
+1575 PVYTLSQF

-1597 ITSEN
+1597 LTSEN
-1602 GGVLKSSDGTFSL
+1602 GGTLKSSDGTISL
-1615 KYALTYNGKPAALS
+1615 PYTLTYNGTAADLT

-1635 NYNAPMD
+1635 NYDAPMT

-1652 NPKGYTVTLTD
+1652 NPQEYPVTLTD
-1663 RVTLTFT
+1663 RVMLTFT
-1670 YQYTDRH
+1670 YQYTDRL

-1711 GTPAV
+1711 GTTAV

-1738 AGSSVTVQSALK
+1738 AGSSVSVQPTLATT
-1750 SSSFALTIPGN
+1750 SFALIHDGTN
-1761 TEWSIACT
+1761 ESIACT
-1769 GTDAAAVK
+1769 GTDTAAVQ

-1782 INTPGAGPSILIDAD
+1782 INTQGAGPSISIAAD
-1797 KWENIPVA
+1797 EWKNIPVA
-1805 AYRADDQIT
+1805 AYRAEDQIT
-1814 YTVTYTDGSATP
+1814 YTVDYTDGSATP

>member
-45 ATLWAWVTDDGD
+45 ATLWAWVTDNGD

-69 EYISDKHIATYYIT
+69 DYISDKHIATYYIT

-124 TFTAAALA
+124 TFTAATLA

-173 DEELYKPLSENATG
+173 DEELYKPLSENSTSV
-187 MREVI
+187 RE
-192 MMEAANNNGVAYVSG
+192 MMLFEAKNNDNNDQFSDDGLSG
-207 SGTAANGANY
+207 AK
-217 RQRVGDGDEYWN
+217 
-229 QGARWADGALDYI
+229 DYI
-242 ADSSTGTNQLTMLG
+242 QSGDTLNILG
-256 TKAQAGAEDPDTGVD
+256 PIDQAGEENVSTGVD
-271 TSAYGFRVNA
+271 SKAYGFQISAAPSNG
-281 TGDQS
+281 TTQS
-286 FATTWSRQH
+286 FSTAWSRQH
-295 WDLTGAEEVWYWFD
+295 WIGTDAEEVWYWLD
-309 FSQVSVQGLAFEL
+309 LSQVELTGLSFDL
-322 KTQGK
+322 KANGK
-327 RYEEFYWTS
+327 RYGEFYWKNERMFGGYDT
-336 YYGLDNGIEYL
+336 GRTFNNTPA
-347 YGSESDDD
+347 DDA
-355 YSTVTYSTKGTTA
+355 YSLVTYSTRGTA
-368 AGYDRETFGDPYV
+368 ADTYKGEAPYV
-381 YLQQADGAWQK
+381 YIQQDNGAWEK
-392 VMLDNGTI
+392 VMLNNGTI
-400 DLANYKG
+400 DLGHYKG
-407 YIRVPIQF
+407 YVRVPIEF
-415 ICSTTPTYVEA
+415 MCSTKATYAEA
-426 RNDNWGFGGD
+426 HNDNFNMGSTAYDID
-436 RLASDVDENEDKAKA
+436 RAEENVKNFFDTQVLFKNGPVLVDE
-451 QFENNVLLSE
+451 
-461 RVQVDPAGTPIS
+461 AGTPIS
-473 KALLIQYRQLTID
+473 DALLIQYRVFQID
-486 AETGGGQGGVS
+486 VETGWNLS
-497 GGDPNNAAFCL
+497 GGNESKYSL
-508 PSKTNYPSLEKP
+508 PYENDYPSVGANHYAHLEQP
-520 YWGASMLAVGSSLK
+520 TWGASMLAAGYDQDDVDANLSVNSDSDPDNDKAYVDANGVVQNR
-534 DENGKV
+534 ENG
-540 VVTQNQQSNPKR
+540 
-552 AYVQTT
+552 
-558 GTNTVAK
+558 
-565 DGGGNPIIVN
+565 
-575 RETAYKAVEDIA
+575 YKAIDDIF
-587 GAGFSYTSMSADS
+587 GAGFSYTG
-600 VNKSFFMDSVMTY
+600 V
-613 KSSDSYPNDMTE
+613 SSDSVRRDFFIDNVLFYKETGSYPSDMTE
-625 GEYGYPLSKYYNQ
+625 GETGAPVTNYYDQKVETPRIILS
-638 RVEIPRS
+638 
-645 ILNQIDKLITT
+645 QIDQLITT

-667 IDELIA
+667 IDELID
-673 GYRKAIE
+673 GYRKAYS
-680 DDAQN
+680 DAGMSTDF
-685 NLDPNIVS
+685 LS
-693 EKNLENSAA
+693 EENMATVAA
-702 SLGMSDV
+702 SLGMSGV
-709 WQNFLD
+709 WQRYLD
-715 ARTACINGGTIKDN
+715 ARKACVDGGTIAYDEGS
-729 DDGTYT
+729 GTYT

-867 FRDFS
+867 FRDFAA
-872 GHSTAAVGDWAG
+872 HSTAAVGDWMG
-884 DFAEDSYS
+884 DVSQDSYS
-892 DGLYDALNTAAADT
+892 NGLYDALNLAAADA
-906 VIADEVGSGGSQGAK
+906 VITDEVGAGGTKGAQ
-921 VTMDSRFFSGSDGN
+921 VTIDSRFFLGDEGD
-935 PSGYINAVSVTRD
+935 PTGYVNAVSVTRD

-955 YHDLQSIADWRLSSY
+955 YHDLQSIADWQLSRY
-970 AENWDAS
+970 AESWSAS
-977 NDKDYPVGLVFYVD
+977 DGRDYPVGLVFYVD
-991 FSELQGMDFLLS
+991 FSELKDIDFLLS
-1003 VTLAT
+1003 LNIAT

-1023 SGSEQEY
+1023 SGSEQAY
-1030 KIMDMDTGEWV
+1030 KIMDMETGEWV
-1041 SITGTGSPYG
+1041 TITGTGSPYG
-1051 FTSKGGTSSIGT
+1051 FTSKGGSSSIGT

-1069 GYIYIA
+1069 GYVYVA
-1075 LNKFERNWDNPL
+1075 LNKFEYSTGMGT
-1087 FNPVDLCDMG
+1087 VDLCAMG

-1135 GADSYDASTV
+1135 GADTYDAAMSGS
-1145 AELNHPSFEEVKGYK
+1145 LNHPSFEEVKGYK
-1160 STAAKA
+1160 STAAQN
-1166 FEDAVAI
+1166 FENAVSAI
-1173 IEPGDQA
+1173 ELNDDTNFPSRVQA
-1180 NFAERVATARTL
+1180 ARAL
-1192 YNALSD
+1192 YDALSD

-1204 QSVKQ
+1204 TSVKQ
-1209 AYEKLEFYEKIVLGE
+1209 AYAQLEFYEKIVNGE
-1224 IPQDQ
+1224 LSADDYKPQMTVADFSN
-1229 YLPEHTTMEFT
+1229 M
-1240 AFVNGLSD
+1240 VGSLSNE
-1248 GLKNASVTGDH
+1248 LKNASVTGDH
-1259 DLPYPGVKDAD
+1259 DLPYPGVKDTD
-1270 GDGRADAVNYEA
+1270 GDGRADAVNYEG
-1282 YDGLTKDLA
+1282 YKGLTKELA
-1291 KKIIEEY
+1291 AQIIEY
-1298 YDKSYSRYT
+1298 YNTSYSRYT
-1307 AEQKAALGETATQF
+1307 ENEKTALGITAQQF
-1321 LNAYNAASRCYDTLE
+1321 LNAYNAASRCYNTLE

-1360 RTLSEIYPAKADQ
+1360 RTLSEIYYEPDAEEVF
-1373 DGLGTVGDMTQP
+1373 LGTAGDGKV
-1385 YPYDKSTPYGT
+1385 YDYNKNTPYGT
-1396 RVTAEGTQADEGNYI
+1396 HTTVDGVKVNEGNYI

-1471 TGGIWTLYNRYLTL
+1471 TGGIWTLYNRYLAL
-1485 YNDAKKTIN
+1485 YNNAQAKIN
-1494 DGKPLSDQQLDDL
+1494 AGTALTDEELADL

-1531 QQIYDLF
+1531 QKIYDLF
-1538 PVVKSTFTAN
+1538 PAVKSTFTAN
-1548 GTTSSAQTHEMM
+1548 GTTSSAQTHEML

-1588 NPDGTGKLT
+1588 NPDGQGTLT

-1602 GGVLKSSDGTFSL
+1602 GGTLKSSDGTISL
-1615 KYALTYNGKPAALS
+1615 SYTLTYNGTAADLT

-1635 NYNAPMD
+1635 SYSAPMT

-1652 NPKGYTVTLTD
+1652 NPQEYAVTLTD

-1670 YQYTDRH
+1670 YQYTDRL

-1711 GTPAV
+1711 GTTAV

-1738 AGSSVTVQSALK
+1738 AGSSVAVQPTLATT
-1750 SSSFALTIPGN
+1750 SFALIHDGTN
-1761 TEWSIACT
+1761 ESIACT
-1769 GTDAAAVK
+1769 GTDIAAGTFTGQVI
-1777 YEGQM
+1777 EGKG
-1782 INTPGAGPSILIDAD
+1782 TGPSISIAASEW
-1797 KWENIPVA
+1797 KNIPVA
-1805 AYRADDQIT
+1805 AYRAEDQIT

>member
-37 PTPVFSED
+37 PTPTFSKD

-57 VQVIYPQATPNT
+57 VQVIYPQAIPNT
-69 EYISDKHIATYYIT
+69 DYISDKHIETYYIT

-90 TEVHNDPATETVPQ
+90 TEVHNDPAAETVPQ
-104 AQIVVDASTATFASD
+104 AQIVVDASASTFASD
-119 GTETA
+119 GTGTV

-173 DEELYKPLSENATG
+173 DEESYNPLTENPNAMREMLMFEAKNNNDMAYVDDNGIGTGRLNYVQSGDQLQMLGKIDQAGVENA
-187 MREVI
+187 
-192 MMEAANNNGVAYVSG
+192 NGV
-207 SGTAANGANY
+207 
-217 RQRVGDGDEYWN
+217 
-229 QGARWADGALDYI
+229 
-242 ADSSTGTNQLTMLG
+242 DS
-256 TKAQAGAEDPDTGVD
+256 A
-271 TSAYGFRVNA
+271 AYGFRVNG
-281 TGDQS
+281 TGAQS
-286 FATTWSRQH
+286 FNTTYSRQH
-295 WDLTGAEEVWYWFD
+295 WIAEGAQEVWFWFD

-327 RYEEFYWTS
+327 RYEEYYWDDLW
-336 YYGLDNGIEYL
+336 GKGIVYL
-347 YGSESDDD
+347 YGSVNDDN
-355 YSTVTYSTKGTTA
+355 YSTVTYSTKGYQGSD
-368 AGYDRETFGDPYV
+368 GYVFVEND
-381 YLQQADGAWQK
+381 DGSWKK
-392 VMLDNGTI
+392 VALTDGGINLS
-400 DLANYKG
+400 DYKG

-415 ICSTTPTYVEA
+415 ICSTTATYAEA
-426 RNDNWGFGGD
+426 RNDNFGFGGNS
-436 RLASDVDENEDKAKA
+436 LAEDLGNNNEAGKKAE
-451 QFENNVLLSE
+451 FDNNVLLNE
-461 RVQVDPAGTPIS
+461 KVLVDPAGTPIS
-473 KALLIQYRQLTID
+473 DALLIQYRQLSID
-486 AETGGGQGGVS
+486 ISVNEFGGNSSANETT
-497 GGDPNNAAFCL
+497 GDPNNSVYTM
-508 PSKTNYPSLEKP
+508 PYQNDYPTPGANHYASLEQP
-520 YWGASMLAVGSSLK
+520 SWGAAMLAIG
-534 DENGKV
+534 ENSGECTTGMENK
-540 VVTQNQQSNPKR
+540 
-552 AYVQTT
+552 AYVQLNSD
-558 GTNTVAK
+558 GTVYK
-565 DGGGNPIIVN
+565 DAEGKAVILN
-575 RETAYKAVEDIA
+575 RENGYHALDDIC

-600 VNKSFFMDSVMTY
+600 VRRSFFLDSVLFYRT
-613 KSSDSYPNDMTE
+613 DGEQYPEDMVADA
-625 GEYGYPLSKYYNQ
+625 GRPASNYYNQ
-638 RVEIPRS
+638 SVEIPHS

-693 EKNLENSAA
+693 EENLANSAA

-709 WQNFLD
+709 WQRYLD
-715 ARTACINGGTIKDN
+715 ARQACVDGGTMKYDEGS
-729 DDGTYT
+729 GTYT

-791 SESEEQRILDYVAL
+791 SAAEEQRILDYVAL
-805 VRAAGGDEMLVG
+805 VQASADGEEAIAG

-867 FRDFS
+867 FRDFAA
-872 GHSTAAVGDWAG
+872 HSDPAVGSWTG
-884 DFAEDSYS
+884 DLSEDSYQN
-892 DGLYDALNTAAADT
+892 GLYDALNLAAANT
-906 VIADEVGSGGSQGAK
+906 VIAEEVGAGGSKGAQ
-921 VTMDSRFFSGSDGN
+921 VTIDSRFFSGSEGN
-935 PSGYINAVSVTRD
+935 PSGYVNSVSVTRD
-948 FNSTTGD
+948 FNSTETGD
-955 YHDLQSIADWRLSSY
+955 YHNLQSIADWKLSRY
-970 AENWDAS
+970 AESWSAS
-977 NDKDYPVGLVFYVD
+977 DGRDYPVGLVFYVD
-991 FSELQGMDFLLS
+991 FSELKDIDFLLS
-1003 VTLAT
+1003 LNIAT

-1023 SGSEQEY
+1023 SGSEQAY
-1030 KIMDMDTGEWV
+1030 KIMDMETGEWV
-1041 SITGTGSPYG
+1041 TITGTGSPYG

-1069 GYIYIA
+1069 GYIYVA
-1075 LNKFERNWDNPL
+1075 LNKFEYSTAL
-1087 FNPVDLCDMG
+1087 GTVDLCAMG
-1097 EQIDNIRRVDIG
+1097 DQIDNIRRVEVG
-1109 IMPLNS
+1109 VMPLNS

-1135 GADSYDASTV
+1135 GATDYDAATV

-1229 YLPEHTTMEFT
+1229 YLPAHTTMEFT

-1248 GLKNASVTGDH
+1248 GLKNASVTGDQ

-1282 YDGLTKDLA
+1282 YDGLTKALA
-1291 KKIIEEY
+1291 AEIIDY
-1298 YDKSYSRYT
+1298 YNNSYTRYT

-1336 GLLADSNTFLNEL
+1336 GLLTDSNTFLNEL
-1349 YNPADASTSLF
+1349 FNPADASTSLF
-1360 RTLSEIYPAKADQ
+1360 RTLSDIYPAKADQ
-1373 DGLGTVGDMTQP
+1373 DGLGTTGDGQV
-1385 YPYDKSTPYGT
+1385 YDYNKNTPYGT
-1396 RVTAEGTQADEGNYI
+1396 HTTVDGVTVNEGNYI

-1433 AKHLLVAGQLQ
+1433 AKHLLVAGELQ

-1485 YNDAKKTIN
+1485 YNNAKAKIN
-1494 DGKPLSDQQLDDL
+1494 AGTALTDEELADL

-1538 PVVKSTFTAN
+1538 PVVKSTFTAT
-1548 GTTSSAQTHEMM
+1548 GDTSSVNDRTMILA
-1560 LRYDGSTGPLESKED
+1560 YDGQSATVENTAD
-1575 PVYTLTQF
+1575 PIYTLTQF

-1588 NPDGTGKLT
+1588 DANGQGTLT
-1597 ITSEN
+1597 LTSEN
-1602 GGVLKSSDGTFSL
+1602 GGMLKSSDGTISL
-1615 KYALTYNGKPAALS
+1615 EYALTYNGKIADLS
-1629 TVTEVG
+1629 TVTEVD
-1635 NYNAPMD
+1635 NYAAPMT

-1652 NPKGYTVTLTD
+1652 NPQKYTVTLTD
-1663 RVTLTFT
+1663 KVTLTFT

-1685 QKTLNIQYSTNDM
+1685 QKTLTIYYTTEDI

-1711 GTPAV
+1711 GTENV
-1716 STAFEDASGNNGTGY
+1716 STDFDNGTGY
-1731 KVTCNLN
+1731 RVTCNLN
-1738 AGSSVTVQSALK
+1738 TGSSVSVQPTLAAT
-1750 SSSFALTIPGN
+1750 SFALIHDDTN
-1761 TEWSIACT
+1761 ESIACT
-1769 GTDAAAVK
+1769 GTDTAAGTFTGQVI
-1777 YEGQM
+1777 EGKG
-1782 INTPGAGPSILIDAD
+1782 TGPSISIAASEW
-1797 KWENIPVA
+1797 KNIPVA

>member
-37 PTPVFSED
+37 PTPVFSKD

-119 GTETA
+119 GTGTV
-124 TFTAAALA
+124 TFTAATLA

-173 DEELYKPLSENATG
+173 DEELYKPLSENSTSV
-187 MREVI
+187 RE
-192 MMEAANNNGVAYVSG
+192 MMLFEAKNNDNNDQFSTDGLSG
-207 SGTAANGANY
+207 AK
-217 RQRVGDGDEYWN
+217 
-229 QGARWADGALDYI
+229 DYI
-242 ADSSTGTNQLTMLG
+242 QSGDTLKILG
-256 TKAQAGAEDPDTGVD
+256 PIDQAGEENVSTGVD
-271 TSAYGFRVNA
+271 SRAYGFQISAAPSNG
-281 TGDQS
+281 TTQS
-286 FATTWSRQH
+286 FSTAWSRQH
-295 WDLTGAEEVWYWFD
+295 WMGTDAEEVWYWLD
-309 FSQVSVQGLAFEL
+309 LSQVDLTGLSFDL
-322 KTQGK
+322 KANGK
-327 RYEEFYWTS
+327 RYGEFYWKNERMFGGYDTGRTFS
-336 YYGLDNGIEYL
+336 
-347 YGSESDDD
+347 STPADDA
-355 YSTVTYSTKGTTA
+355 YSLVTYSTRGTA
-368 AGYDRETFGDPYV
+368 ADTYKGEAPYV
-381 YLQQADGAWQK
+381 YIQQDNGAWEK
-392 VMLDNGTI
+392 VMLNNGTI
-400 DLANYKG
+400 DLGHYKG
-407 YIRVPIQF
+407 YVRVPIEF
-415 ICSTTPTYVEA
+415 MCSTKATYAEA
-426 RNDNWGFGGD
+426 HNDNFNMGSTAYDID
-436 RLASDVDENEDKAKA
+436 RAEENVKNFFDTQVLFENGPVLVDE
-451 QFENNVLLSE
+451 
-461 RVQVDPAGTPIS
+461 AGTPIS
-473 KALLIQYRQLTID
+473 DALLIQYRVFQID
-486 AETGGGQGGVS
+486 VETGWNLS
-497 GGDPNNAAFCL
+497 GGNESKYSL
-508 PSKTNYPSLEKP
+508 PYENDYPSVGANHYAHLEQP
-520 YWGASMLAVGSSLK
+520 TWGASMLAAGYDQDDVDANLSVNSDSDPDNDKAYVDANGVVQNR
-534 DENGKV
+534 ENG
-540 VVTQNQQSNPKR
+540 
-552 AYVQTT
+552 
-558 GTNTVAK
+558 
-565 DGGGNPIIVN
+565 
-575 RETAYKAVEDIA
+575 YKAIDDIF
-587 GAGFSYTSMSADS
+587 GAGFSYTG
-600 VNKSFFMDSVMTY
+600 V
-613 KSSDSYPNDMTE
+613 SSDSVRRDFFIDNVLFYKETGSYPSDMTE
-625 GEYGYPLSKYYNQ
+625 GETGAPVTNYYDQKVETPRIILS
-638 RVEIPRS
+638 
-645 ILNQIDKLITT
+645 QIDQLITS

-673 GYRKAIE
+673 GYRKAYS
-680 DDAQN
+680 DAGMSTDF
-685 NLDPNIVS
+685 LS
-693 EKNLENSAA
+693 EENMATVAA
-702 SLGMSDV
+702 SLGMSGV
-709 WQNFLD
+709 WQRYLD
-715 ARTACINGGTIKDN
+715 ARKACVDGGTIAYDKDS
-729 DDGTYT
+729 GTYT

-867 FRDFS
+867 FRDFAA
-872 GHSTAAVGDWAG
+872 HSTAAVGDWMG
-884 DFAEDSYS
+884 DVSQDSYS
-892 DGLYDALNTAAADT
+892 NGLYDALNLAAADA
-906 VIADEVGSGGSQGAK
+906 VITDEVGAGGTKGAQ
-921 VTMDSRFFSGSDGN
+921 VTIDSRFFLGDEGD
-935 PSGYINAVSVTRD
+935 PTGYVNAVSVTRD

-955 YHDLQSIADWRLSSY
+955 YHDLQSIADWQLSRY
-970 AENWDAS
+970 AESWSAS
-977 NDKDYPVGLVFYVD
+977 DGRDYPVGLVFYVD
-991 FSELQGMDFLLS
+991 FSELKDIDFLLS
-1003 VTLAT
+1003 LNIAT
-1008 SYDGHAEGYNLDMDM
+1008 SYGGHAEGYNLDMDM
-1023 SGSEQEY
+1023 SGSEQAY
-1030 KIMDMDTGEWV
+1030 KIMDMETGEWV
-1041 SITGTGSPYG
+1041 TITGTGSPYG
-1051 FTSKGGTSSIGT
+1051 FTSKGGSSSIGT

-1069 GYIYIA
+1069 GYVYVA
-1075 LNKFERNWDNPL
+1075 LNKFEYSTGMGT
-1087 FNPVDLCDMG
+1087 VDLCAMG

-1135 GADSYDASTV
+1135 GADTYDAAMSGS
-1145 AELNHPSFEEVKGYK
+1145 LNHPSFEEVKGYK

-1166 FEDAVAI
+1166 FEDAVSAI
-1173 IEPGDQA
+1173 ELNDDTNFPSRVQA
-1180 NFAERVATARTL
+1180 ARAL
-1192 YNALSD
+1192 YDALSD

-1209 AYEKLEFYEKIVLGE
+1209 AYAQLEFYEKIVNGE
-1224 IPQDQ
+1224 LSADDYKPQM
-1229 YLPEHTTMEFT
+1229 TVAEFSNM
-1240 AFVNGLSD
+1240 VGSLSNE
-1248 GLKNASVTGDH
+1248 LKNASVTGDH
-1259 DLPYPGVKDAD
+1259 DLPYPGVKDTD
-1270 GDGRADAVNYEA
+1270 GDGRADAVNYEG
-1282 YDGLTKDLA
+1282 YKGLTKELA
-1291 KKIIEEY
+1291 AQIIEY
-1298 YDKSYSRYT
+1298 YNTSYSRYT
-1307 AEQKAALGETATQF
+1307 ENEKTALGITAQQF
-1321 LNAYNAASRCYDTLE
+1321 LNAYNAASRCYNTLE

-1360 RTLSEIYPAKADQ
+1360 RTLSEIYYEPDAEEVF
-1373 DGLGTVGDMTQP
+1373 LGTAGDGKV
-1385 YPYDKSTPYGT
+1385 YDYNKNTPYGT
-1396 RVTAEGTQADEGNYI
+1396 HTTVDGVKVNEGNYI

-1485 YNDAKKTIN
+1485 YNNAKAKIN
-1494 DGKPLSDQQLDDL
+1494 AGTALTDEELADL

-1538 PVVKSTFTAN
+1538 PAVKSTFTAN

-1588 NPDGTGKLT
+1588 NPDGQGTLT

-1602 GGVLKSSDGTFSL
+1602 GGTLKSSDGTISL
-1615 KYALTYNGKPAALS
+1615 PYTLTYNGTEADLS

-1635 NYNAPMD
+1635 SYSAPMT

-1652 NPKGYTVTLTD
+1652 NPQEYAVTLTD
-1663 RVTLTFT
+1663 KVTLTFT
-1670 YQYTDRH
+1670 YQYTDRL

-1711 GTPAV
+1711 GTTAV

-1738 AGSSVTVQSALK
+1738 AGSSVSVQPTLATT
-1750 SSSFALTIPGN
+1750 SFALIHDGTN
-1761 TEWSIACT
+1761 ESIACT
-1769 GTDAAAVK
+1769 GTDIAAGTFTGQVI
-1777 YEGQM
+1777 EGK
-1782 INTPGAGPSILIDAD
+1782 GAGPSITIAASEW
-1797 KWENIPVA
+1797 KNIPVA

-1814 YTVTYTDGSATP
+1814 YTVTYTDGGATP

>member
-27 PIAFAAGTYD
+27 PIAFAAGDYD
-37 PTPVFSED
+37 PTPTFSKD

-104 AQIVVDASTATFASD
+104 AQIVVDASASTFASD
-119 GTETA
+119 GTGTV
-124 TFTAAALA
+124 TFTAATLA

-173 DEELYKPLSENATG
+173 DEESYNPLTENPNAMREMLMFEAKNNNDMAYVDDNGIGTGRLNYVQSGDQLQMLGKIDQAGVENA
-187 MREVI
+187 
-192 MMEAANNNGVAYVSG
+192 
-207 SGTAANGANY
+207 
-217 RQRVGDGDEYWN
+217 D
-229 QGARWADGALDYI
+229 
-242 ADSSTGTNQLTMLG
+242 
-256 TKAQAGAEDPDTGVD
+256 GVD
-271 TSAYGFRVNA
+271 SAAYGFRVNG
-281 TGDQS
+281 TGAQS
-286 FATTWSRQH
+286 FNTTYSRQH
-295 WDLTGAEEVWYWFD
+295 WIAEGAQEVWFWFD

-327 RYEEFYWTS
+327 RYEEYYWDDLW
-336 YYGLDNGIEYL
+336 GKGIVYL
-347 YGSESDDD
+347 YGSVNDDN
-355 YSTVTYSTKGTTA
+355 YSTVTYSTKGYQGSD
-368 AGYDRETFGDPYV
+368 GYVFVEND
-381 YLQQADGAWQK
+381 DGSWKK
-392 VMLDNGTI
+392 VALTDGGINLS
-400 DLANYKG
+400 DYKG

-415 ICSTTPTYVEA
+415 ICSTTATYAEA
-426 RNDNWGFGGD
+426 RNDNFGFGGNS
-436 RLASDVDENEDKAKA
+436 LAEDLGNNNEAGKKAE
-451 QFENNVLLSE
+451 FDNNVLLNE
-461 RVQVDPAGTPIS
+461 KVLVDPAGTPIS
-473 KALLIQYRQLTID
+473 DALLIQYRQLSID
-486 AETGGGQGGVS
+486 ISVNEFGGNSSANETT
-497 GGDPNNAAFCL
+497 GDPNNSVYTM
-508 PSKTNYPSLEKP
+508 PYQNDYPTPGANHYASLEQP
-520 YWGASMLAVGSSLK
+520 SWGAAMLAIG
-534 DENGKV
+534 ENSGECTTGMENK
-540 VVTQNQQSNPKR
+540 
-552 AYVQTT
+552 AYVQLNSD
-558 GTNTVAK
+558 GTVYK
-565 DGGGNPIIVN
+565 DAEGKAVILN
-575 RETAYKAVEDIA
+575 RENGYHALDDIC

-600 VNKSFFMDSVMTY
+600 VNKPFFLDSVLFYRT
-613 KSSDSYPNDMTE
+613 DGEQYPEDMVADA
-625 GEYGYPLSKYYNQ
+625 GRPASNYYNQ
-638 RVEIPRS
+638 SVEIPHS

-693 EKNLENSAA
+693 EENLANSAA

-709 WQNFLD
+709 WQRYLD
-715 ARTACINGGTIKDN
+715 ARQACVDGGTMKYDEGS
-729 DDGTYT
+729 GTYT

-791 SESEEQRILDYVAL
+791 SEAEEQRILDYVAL
-805 VRAAGGDEMLVG
+805 VQASADGEEAIAG

-867 FRDFS
+867 FRDFAA
-872 GHSTAAVGDWAG
+872 HSDPAVGSWTG
-884 DFAEDSYS
+884 DLSEDSYQN
-892 DGLYDALNTAAADT
+892 GLYDALNLAAANT
-906 VIADEVGSGGSQGAK
+906 VIAEEVGAGGSKGAQ
-921 VTMDSRFFSGSDGN
+921 VTIDSRFFSGSEGN
-935 PSGYINAVSVTRD
+935 PSGYVNSVSVTRD
-948 FNSTTGD
+948 FNSTETGD
-955 YHDLQSIADWRLSSY
+955 YHNLQSIADWKLSRY
-970 AENWDAS
+970 AESWSAS
-977 NDKDYPVGLVFYVD
+977 DGRDYPVGLVFYVD
-991 FSELQGMDFLLS
+991 FSELKDIDFLLS
-1003 VTLAT
+1003 LNIAT

-1023 SGSEQEY
+1023 SGSEQAY
-1030 KIMDMDTGEWV
+1030 KIMDMETGEWV
-1041 SITGTGSPYG
+1041 TITGTGSPYG
-1051 FTSKGGTSSIGT
+1051 FTSKGGSSSIGT

-1069 GYIYIA
+1069 GYIYVA
-1075 LNKFERNWDNPL
+1075 LNKFEYSTGMGT
-1087 FNPVDLCDMG
+1087 VDLCAMG
-1097 EQIDNIRRVDIG
+1097 DQIDNIRRVEVG
-1109 IMPLNS
+1109 VMPLNS

-1135 GADSYDASTV
+1135 GATDYDAATV

-1229 YLPEHTTMEFT
+1229 YLPAHTTMEFT

-1248 GLKNASVTGDH
+1248 GLKNASVTGDQ

-1282 YDGLTKDLA
+1282 YDGLTKALA
-1291 KKIIEEY
+1291 EKIIKEY

-1336 GLLADSNTFLNEL
+1336 GLLTDSNTFLNEL

-1360 RTLSEIYPAKADQ
+1360 RTMSDIYPAKADQ

-1396 RVTAEGTQADEGNYI
+1396 RVTAEGTQADEGYFI
-1411 SITDT
+1411 SISDT

-1485 YNDAKKTIN
+1485 YNNAKAKIN
-1494 DGKPLSDQQLDDL
+1494 AGTALTDEELADL

-1538 PVVKSTFTAN
+1538 PVVKSTFTAT
-1548 GTTSSAQTHEMM
+1548 GDTSSVNDRTMILA
-1560 LRYDGSTGPLESKED
+1560 YDGQSATMENTAD
-1575 PVYTLTQF
+1575 PIYTLTQF

-1588 NPDGTGKLT
+1588 DANGQGTLT
-1597 ITSEN
+1597 LTSEN
-1602 GGVLKSSDGTFSL
+1602 GGTLKSSDGTISL
-1615 KYALTYNGKPAALS
+1615 PYTLTYNGTAADLANGTTAGS
-1629 TVTEVG
+1629 
-1635 NYNAPMD
+1635 YDAPMT
-1642 SGVALHVKID
+1642 SGVALHITID
-1652 NPKGYTVTLTD
+1652 NPQKYTVTLTD
-1663 RVTLTFT
+1663 KVTLTFT

-1685 QKTLNIQYSTNDM
+1685 QKTLTIYYTTEDI

-1711 GTPAV
+1711 GTENV
-1716 STAFEDASGNNGTGY
+1716 STDFDNGTGY
-1731 KVTCNLN
+1731 RVTCNLN
-1738 AGSSVTVQSALK
+1738 TGSSVSVQPTLAAT
-1750 SSSFALTIPGN
+1750 SFELINAGT
-1761 TEWSIACT
+1761 TESIACT
-1769 GTDAAAVK
+1769 GTDTAAGTFTGQVI
-1777 YEGQM
+1777 EGKG
-1782 INTPGAGPSILIDAD
+1782 TGPSITIAASE
-1797 KWENIPVA
+1797 WQNIPVA

-1814 YTVTYTDGSATP
+1814 YTVTYTDGGATP

>member
-119 GTETA
+119 GTGTV
-124 TFTAAALA
+124 TFTAATLA

-173 DEELYKPLSENATG
+173 DEELYKPLSENSTSV
-187 MREVI
+187 RE
-192 MMEAANNNGVAYVSG
+192 MMLFEAKNNDNNDQFSTDGLSG
-207 SGTAANGANY
+207 AK
-217 RQRVGDGDEYWN
+217 
-229 QGARWADGALDYI
+229 DYI
-242 ADSSTGTNQLTMLG
+242 QSGDTLKILG
-256 TKAQAGAEDPDTGVD
+256 PIDQAGEENVSTGVD
-271 TSAYGFRVNA
+271 SRAYGFQISAAPSNG
-281 TGDQS
+281 TTQS
-286 FATTWSRQH
+286 FSTAWSRQH
-295 WDLTGAEEVWYWFD
+295 WMGTDAEEVWYWLD
-309 FSQVSVQGLAFEL
+309 LSQVDLTGLSFDL
-322 KTQGK
+322 KANGK
-327 RYEEFYWTS
+327 RYGEFYWKNERMFGGYDTGRTFS
-336 YYGLDNGIEYL
+336 
-347 YGSESDDD
+347 STPADDA
-355 YSTVTYSTKGTTA
+355 YSLVTYSTRGTA
-368 AGYDRETFGDPYV
+368 ADTYKGEAPYV
-381 YLQQADGAWQK
+381 YIQQDNGAWEK
-392 VMLDNGTI
+392 VMLNNGTI
-400 DLANYKG
+400 DLGHYKG
-407 YIRVPIQF
+407 YVRVPIEF
-415 ICSTTPTYVEA
+415 MCSTKATYAEA
-426 RNDNWGFGGD
+426 HNDNFNMGSTAYDID
-436 RLASDVDENEDKAKA
+436 RAEENVKNFFDTQVLFENGPVLVDE
-451 QFENNVLLSE
+451 
-461 RVQVDPAGTPIS
+461 AGTPIS
-473 KALLIQYRQLTID
+473 DALLIQYRVFQID
-486 AETGGGQGGVS
+486 VETGWNLS
-497 GGDPNNAAFCL
+497 GGNESKYSL
-508 PSKTNYPSLEKP
+508 PYENDYPSVGANHYAHLEQP
-520 YWGASMLAVGSSLK
+520 TWGAAMLAAGYNQDDVDANLTVNSDSDPDNDKAYVDANGVVQNR
-534 DENGKV
+534 ENG
-540 VVTQNQQSNPKR
+540 
-552 AYVQTT
+552 
-558 GTNTVAK
+558 
-565 DGGGNPIIVN
+565 
-575 RETAYKAVEDIA
+575 YKAIDDIF
-587 GAGFSYTSMSADS
+587 GAGFSYTG
-600 VNKSFFMDSVMTY
+600 V
-613 KSSDSYPNDMTE
+613 SSDSVRRDFFIDNVLFYKETGSYPSDMTE
-625 GEYGYPLSKYYNQ
+625 GETGAPVTNYYDQKVETPRIILS
-638 RVEIPRS
+638 
-645 ILNQIDKLITT
+645 QIDQLITT

-667 IDELIA
+667 IDELID
-673 GYRKAIE
+673 GYRKAYS
-680 DDAQN
+680 DAGMSTDF
-685 NLDPNIVS
+685 LS
-693 EKNLENSAA
+693 EENMATVAA
-702 SLGMSDV
+702 SLGMSGV
-709 WQNFLD
+709 WQRYLD
-715 ARTACINGGTIKDN
+715 ARKACVDGGTIAYDEGS
-729 DDGTYT
+729 GTYT

-763 SVSDTLRDEIIRLY
+763 SVSDTLRDEIVRLF

-867 FRDFS
+867 FRDFAA
-872 GHSTAAVGDWAG
+872 HSTAAVGDWMG
-884 DFAEDSYS
+884 DVSQDSYS
-892 DGLYDALNTAAADT
+892 NGLYDALNLAAADA
-906 VIADEVGSGGSQGAK
+906 VITDEVGAGGTKGAQ
-921 VTMDSRFFSGSDGN
+921 VTIDSRFFSGDEGD
-935 PSGYINAVSVTRD
+935 PTGYVNAVSVTRD

-955 YHDLQSIADWRLSSY
+955 YHDLQSIADWQLSRY
-970 AENWDAS
+970 AESWSAS
-977 NDKDYPVGLVFYVD
+977 DGRDYPVGLVFYVD
-991 FSELQGMDFLLS
+991 FSELKDIDFLLS
-1003 VTLAT
+1003 LNIAT

-1023 SGSEQEY
+1023 SGSEQAY
-1030 KIMDMDTGEWV
+1030 KIMDMETGEWV
-1041 SITGTGSPYG
+1041 TITGTGSPYG
-1051 FTSKGGTSSIGT
+1051 FTSKGGSSSIGT

-1069 GYIYIA
+1069 GYVYVA
-1075 LNKFERNWDNPL
+1075 LNKFEYSTGMGT
-1087 FNPVDLCDMG
+1087 VDLCAMG

-1135 GADSYDASTV
+1135 GADTYDAAMSGS
-1145 AELNHPSFEEVKGYK
+1145 LNHPSFEEVKGYK
-1160 STAAKA
+1160 STAAQN
-1166 FEDAVAI
+1166 FENAVSAI
-1173 IEPGDQA
+1173 ELNDDTNFPSRVQA
-1180 NFAERVATARTL
+1180 ARAL
-1192 YNALSD
+1192 YDALSD

-1204 QSVKQ
+1204 TSVKQ
-1209 AYEKLEFYEKIVLGE
+1209 AYAQLEFYEKIVNGE
-1224 IPQDQ
+1224 LSADDYKPQMTVADFSN
-1229 YLPEHTTMEFT
+1229 M
-1240 AFVNGLSD
+1240 VGSLSNE
-1248 GLKNASVTGDH
+1248 LKNASVTGDH
-1259 DLPYPGVKDAD
+1259 DLPYPGVKDTD
-1270 GDGRADAVNYEA
+1270 GDGRADAVNYEG
-1282 YDGLTKDLA
+1282 YKGLTKELA
-1291 KKIIEEY
+1291 AQIIEY
-1298 YDKSYSRYT
+1298 YNTSYSRYT
-1307 AEQKAALGETATQF
+1307 ENEKTALGITAQQF
-1321 LNAYNAASRCYDTLE
+1321 LNAYNAASRCYNTLE

-1360 RTLSEIYPAKADQ
+1360 RTLSEIYYEPDAEEVF
-1373 DGLGTVGDMTQP
+1373 LGTAGDGKV
-1385 YPYDKSTPYGT
+1385 YDYNKNTPYGT
-1396 RVTAEGTQADEGNYI
+1396 HTTVDGVKVNEGNYI

-1471 TGGIWTLYNRYLTL
+1471 TGGIWTLYNRYLAL
-1485 YNDAKKTIN
+1485 YNNAKAKIN
-1494 DGKPLSDQQLDDL
+1494 AGKALTDEELADL

-1531 QQIYDLF
+1531 QKIYDLF
-1538 PVVKSTFTAN
+1538 PAVKSTFTAN

-1588 NPDGTGKLT
+1588 NPDGQGKLT
-1597 ITSEN
+1597 LTSEN
-1602 GGVLKSSDGTFSL
+1602 GGTLKSSDGTISL
-1615 KYALTYNGKPAALS
+1615 PYTLTYNGTAADLS

-1635 NYNAPMD
+1635 NYAAPMT

-1652 NPKGYTVTLTD
+1652 NPQEYPVTLTD

-1670 YQYTDRH
+1670 YQYTDRL

-1711 GTPAV
+1711 GTTAV
-1716 STAFEDASGNNGTGY
+1716 STAFEDASGNSGTGY

-1738 AGSSVTVQSALK
+1738 AGSSVSVQPTLK
-1750 SSSFALTIPGN
+1750 STSFALIHDGTN
-1761 TEWSIACT
+1761 ESIACT
-1769 GTDAAAVK
+1769 GTDTAAVQ

-1782 INTPGAGPSILIDAD
+1782 INTQGAGPSISIAAD
-1797 KWENIPVA
+1797 EWKNIPVA
-1805 AYRADDQIT
+1805 AYRAEDQIT
-1814 YTVTYTDGSATP
+1814 YTVDYTDGSATP

>member
-37 PTPVFSED
+37 PTPVFSKD

-119 GTETA
+119 GTGTV
-124 TFTAAALA
+124 TFTAATLA

-173 DEELYKPLSENATG
+173 DEESYNPLTENPNAMREMLMFEAKNNNDMAYVDDNGIGTGRLNYVQSGDQLQMLGKIDQAGVENA
-187 MREVI
+187 
-192 MMEAANNNGVAYVSG
+192 
-207 SGTAANGANY
+207 
-217 RQRVGDGDEYWN
+217 D
-229 QGARWADGALDYI
+229 
-242 ADSSTGTNQLTMLG
+242 
-256 TKAQAGAEDPDTGVD
+256 GVD
-271 TSAYGFRVNA
+271 SAAYGFRVNG
-281 TGDQS
+281 TGAQS
-286 FATTWSRQH
+286 FNTTYSRQH
-295 WDLTGAEEVWYWFD
+295 WIAEGAQEVWFWFD

-327 RYEEFYWTS
+327 RYEEYYWDDLW
-336 YYGLDNGIEYL
+336 GKGIVYL
-347 YGSESDDD
+347 YGSVNDDN
-355 YSTVTYSTKGTTA
+355 YSTVTYSTKGYQGSD
-368 AGYDRETFGDPYV
+368 GYVFVEND
-381 YLQQADGAWQK
+381 DGSWKK
-392 VMLDNGTI
+392 VALTDGGINLS
-400 DLANYKG
+400 DYKG

-415 ICSTTPTYVEA
+415 ICSTTATYAEA
-426 RNDNWGFGGD
+426 RNDNFGFGGNS
-436 RLASDVDENEDKAKA
+436 LAEDLGGNNEAGKKAE
-451 QFENNVLLSE
+451 FDNNVLLNE
-461 RVQVDPAGTPIS
+461 KVLVDPAGTPIS
-473 KALLIQYRQLTID
+473 DALLIQYRQLSID
-486 AETGGGQGGVS
+486 ISVNEFGGNSSANETT
-497 GGDPNNAAFCL
+497 GDPNNSVYTM
-508 PSKTNYPSLEKP
+508 PYQNDYPTPGANHYASLEQP
-520 YWGASMLAVGSSLK
+520 SWGAAMLAIG
-534 DENGKV
+534 ENSGECTTGMENK
-540 VVTQNQQSNPKR
+540 
-552 AYVQTT
+552 AYVQLNSD
-558 GTNTVAK
+558 GTVYK
-565 DGGGNPIIVN
+565 DAEGKAVILN
-575 RETAYKAVEDIA
+575 RENGYHALDDIC

-600 VNKSFFMDSVMTY
+600 VRRSFFLDSVLFYRT
-613 KSSDSYPNDMTE
+613 DGEQYPEDMVADA
-625 GEYGYPLSKYYNQ
+625 GKPASNYYNQ
-638 RVEIPRS
+638 SVEIPHS

-680 DDAQN
+680 DDTEN

-693 EKNLENSAA
+693 EENLANSAA

-709 WQNFLD
+709 WQRYLD
-715 ARTACINGGTIKDN
+715 ARQACVDGGTMKYDEGS
-729 DDGTYT
+729 GTYT

-791 SESEEQRILDYVAL
+791 SAAEEQRILDYVAL
-805 VRAAGGDEMLVG
+805 VQASADGEEAIAG

-867 FRDFS
+867 FRDFAA
-872 GHSTAAVGDWAG
+872 HSDPAVGSWTG
-884 DFAEDSYS
+884 DLSEDSYQN
-892 DGLYDALNTAAADT
+892 GLYDALNLAAANT
-906 VIADEVGSGGSQGAK
+906 VIAEEVGAGGSKGAQ
-921 VTMDSRFFSGSDGN
+921 VTIDSRFFSGSEGN
-935 PSGYINAVSVTRD
+935 PSGYVNSVSVTRD
-948 FNSTTGD
+948 FNSTETGD
-955 YHDLQSIADWRLSSY
+955 YHNLQSIADWKLSRY
-970 AENWDAS
+970 AESWSAS
-977 NDKDYPVGLVFYVD
+977 DGRDYPVGLVFYVD
-991 FSELQGMDFLLS
+991 FSELKDIDFLLS
-1003 VTLAT
+1003 LNIAT

-1023 SGSEQEY
+1023 SGSEQAY
-1030 KIMDMDTGEWV
+1030 KIMDMETGEWV
-1041 SITGTGSPYG
+1041 TITGTGSPYG

-1069 GYIYIA
+1069 GYIYVA
-1075 LNKFERNWDNPL
+1075 LNKFEYSTAL
-1087 FNPVDLCDMG
+1087 GTVDLCAMG
-1097 EQIDNIRRVDIG
+1097 DQIDNIRRVEVG
-1109 IMPLNS
+1109 VMPLNS

-1135 GADSYDASTV
+1135 GATDYDAATV

-1173 IEPGDQA
+1173 IEAGDQA

-1282 YDGLTKDLA
+1282 YDGLTKELA
-1291 KKIIEEY
+1291 EKIIKEY

-1321 LNAYNAASRCYDTLE
+1321 LNAYNAASRCYNTLE
-1336 GLLADSNTFLNEL
+1336 GLLTDSNTFLNEL

-1360 RTLSEIYPAKADQ
+1360 RTLSDIYPAKADQ

-1396 RVTAEGTQADEGNYI
+1396 RVTAEGTQADEGYFI
-1411 SITDT
+1411 SISDT

-1457 VYNSYSTDRHGDPF
+1457 VYNSYSTSQGDPF

-1485 YNDAKKTIN
+1485 YNNAKAKIN
-1494 DGKPLSDQQLDDL
+1494 AGTALTDEELADL

-1531 QQIYDLF
+1531 QKIYDLF
-1538 PVVKSTFTAN
+1538 PAVKSTFTAN
-1548 GTTSSAQTHEMM
+1548 GTTSSAQTHEML

-1588 NPDGTGKLT
+1588 NPDGQGTLT

-1615 KYALTYNGKPAALS
+1615 EYALTYNGKLADLS
-1629 TVTEVG
+1629 TVTEVD
-1635 NYNAPMD
+1635 NYAAPMD

-1652 NPKGYTVTLTD
+1652 EPQEYAVTLTD
-1663 RVTLTFT
+1663 KVTLTFT
-1670 YQYTDRH
+1670 YQYTDRL

-1711 GTPAV
+1711 GTENV
-1716 STAFEDASGNNGTGY
+1716 STDFDNGTGY
-1731 KVTCNLN
+1731 RVTCNLN
-1738 AGSSVTVQSALK
+1738 TGSSVSVQPTLAAT
-1750 SSSFALTIPGN
+1750 SFALIHDDTN
-1761 TEWSIACT
+1761 ESIACT
-1769 GTDAAAVK
+1769 GTDTAAGTFTGQVI
-1777 YEGQM
+1777 EGKG
-1782 INTPGAGPSILIDAD
+1782 TGPSISIAASEW
-1797 KWENIPVA
+1797 KNIPVA

>member
-104 AQIVVDASTATFASD
+104 AQIVVDASASAFASD
-119 GTETA
+119 GTGTV
-124 TFTAAALA
+124 TFTAATLA

-173 DEELYKPLSENATG
+173 DEELYKPLSENSTSV
-187 MREVI
+187 RE
-192 MMEAANNNGVAYVSG
+192 MMLFEARNNDNNDQFSTDGLSG
-207 SGTAANGANY
+207 AK
-217 RQRVGDGDEYWN
+217 
-229 QGARWADGALDYI
+229 DYI
-242 ADSSTGTNQLTMLG
+242 QSGDTLNILG
-256 TKAQAGAEDPDTGVD
+256 PIEQAGEENVSTGVD
-271 TSAYGFRVNA
+271 SKAYGFQISAAPSNG
-281 TGDQS
+281 TTQS
-286 FATTWSRQH
+286 FSTAWSRQH
-295 WDLTGAEEVWYWFD
+295 WIGTDAEEVWYWLD
-309 FSQVSVQGLAFEL
+309 LSQVELTGLSFDL
-322 KTQGK
+322 KANGK
-327 RYEEFYWTS
+327 RYGEFYWKNERMFGGYDT
-336 YYGLDNGIEYL
+336 GRTFNTTPA
-347 YGSESDDD
+347 DDA
-355 YSTVTYSTKGTTA
+355 YSLVTYSTRGTA
-368 AGYDRETFGDPYV
+368 ADTYKGEAPYV
-381 YLQQADGAWQK
+381 YIQQDNGAWEK
-392 VMLDNGTI
+392 VMLNNGTI
-400 DLANYKG
+400 DLGHYKG
-407 YIRVPIQF
+407 YVRVPIEF
-415 ICSTTPTYVEA
+415 MCSTKATYAEA
-426 RNDNWGFGGD
+426 HNDNFNMGSTAYDID
-436 RLASDVDENEDKAKA
+436 RAEENVKNFFDTQVLFENGPVLVDE
-451 QFENNVLLSE
+451 
-461 RVQVDPAGTPIS
+461 AGTPIS
-473 KALLIQYRQLTID
+473 DALLIQYRVFQID
-486 AETGGGQGGVS
+486 VDTGWNMS
-497 GGDPNNAAFCL
+497 GGNESKYSL
-508 PSKTNYPSLEKP
+508 PYENDYPSVGANHYAHLEQP
-520 YWGASMLAVGSSLK
+520 TWGASMLAAGY
-534 DENGKV
+534 
-540 VVTQNQQSNPKR
+540 NQDDVDANLTVNSDSDPDNDK
-552 AYVQTT
+552 AYVDANGEIQ
-558 GTNTVAK
+558 
-565 DGGGNPIIVN
+565 N
-575 RETAYKAVEDIA
+575 RENAYKAIDDIF
-587 GAGFSYTSMSADS
+587 GAGFSYTG
-600 VNKSFFMDSVMTY
+600 V
-613 KSSDSYPNDMTE
+613 SSDSVRRDFFIDNVLFYKETGSYPSDMTE
-625 GEYGYPLSKYYNQ
+625 GETGAPVTNYYDQKVETPRIILS
-638 RVEIPRS
+638 
-645 ILNQIDKLITT
+645 QIDQLITT
-656 PDLGDFRAVQY
+656 PDLGDFHAVQY
-667 IDELIA
+667 IDELID
-673 GYRKAIE
+673 GYRKAYS
-680 DDAQN
+680 DAGMSTDF
-685 NLDPNIVS
+685 LS
-693 EKNLENSAA
+693 EENMATVAA
-702 SLGMSDV
+702 SLGMSGV
-709 WQNFLD
+709 WQRYLD
-715 ARTACINGGTIKDN
+715 ARTACVNGGTIKDN
-729 DDGTYT
+729 GDGTYT

-748 LIQSLEKLPDPSQVT
+748 LIRSLEKLPDPSQVT

-805 VRAAGGDEMLVG
+805 VRVAGGDEILVG

-867 FRDFS
+867 FRDFAA
-872 GHSTAAVGDWAG
+872 HSTAAVGDWMG
-884 DFAEDSYS
+884 DVSQDSYS
-892 DGLYDALNTAAADT
+892 NGLYDALNLAAADA
-906 VIADEVGSGGSQGAK
+906 VITDEVGAGGTKGAQ
-921 VTMDSRFFSGSDGN
+921 VTIDSRFFSGDEGD
-935 PSGYINAVSVTRD
+935 PTGYVNAVSVTRD

-955 YHDLQSIADWRLSSY
+955 YHDLQSIADWQLSRY
-970 AENWDAS
+970 AESWSAS
-977 NDKDYPVGLVFYVD
+977 DGRDYPVGLVFYVD
-991 FSELQGMDFLLS
+991 FSELKDIDFLLS
-1003 VTLAT
+1003 LNIAT
-1008 SYDGHAEGYNLDMDM
+1008 SYGGHAEGYNLDMDM
-1023 SGSEQEY
+1023 SGSEQAY
-1030 KIMDMDTGEWV
+1030 KIMDMETGEWV
-1041 SITGTGSPYG
+1041 TITGTGSPYG
-1051 FTSKGGTSSIGT
+1051 FTSKGGSSSIGT

-1069 GYIYIA
+1069 GYIYVA
-1075 LNKFERNWDNPL
+1075 LNKFEYSTGMGT
-1087 FNPVDLCDMG
+1087 VDLCAMG

-1135 GADSYDASTV
+1135 GADTYDAAMSGS
-1145 AELNHPSFEEVKGYK
+1145 LNHPSFEEVKGYK

-1166 FEDAVAI
+1166 FEDAVSAI
-1173 IEPGDQA
+1173 ELNDDTNFPSRVQA
-1180 NFAERVATARTL
+1180 AREL
-1192 YNALSD
+1192 YDALSD

-1204 QSVKQ
+1204 TSVKQ
-1209 AYEKLEFYEKIVLGE
+1209 AYAQLEFYEKIVNGE
-1224 IPQDQ
+1224 LSADDYKPQ
-1229 YLPEHTTMEFT
+1229 MKVAEFSNM
-1240 AFVNGLSD
+1240 VGSLSNE
-1248 GLKNASVTGDH
+1248 LKNASVTGDH
-1259 DLPYPGVKDAD
+1259 DLPYPGVKDTD

-1282 YDGLTKDLA
+1282 YDGLTKELA
-1291 KKIIEEY
+1291 AKIIEY
-1298 YDKSYSRYT
+1298 YNTSYSRYT
-1307 AEQKAALGETATQF
+1307 ENEKTALGITAQQF
-1321 LNAYNAASRCYDTLE
+1321 LNAYNAASRCYNTLE

-1396 RVTAEGTQADEGNYI
+1396 RVTAEGTQADEGHFI
-1411 SITDT
+1411 SISDT

-1485 YNDAKKTIN
+1485 YNNAKAKIN
-1494 DGKPLSDQQLDDL
+1494 AGTALTDEELADL

-1538 PVVKSTFTAN
+1538 PAVKSTFTAN
-1548 GTTSSAQTHEMM
+1548 GTTSSAQTHEML

-1588 NPDGTGKLT
+1588 NPDGQGKLT

-1602 GGVLKSSDGTFSL
+1602 GGTLKSSDGTISL
-1615 KYALTYNGKPAALS
+1615 PYTLTYNGTAADLS

-1635 NYNAPMD
+1635 NYAAPMT

-1652 NPKGYTVTLTD
+1652 NPQEYPVTLTD
-1663 RVTLTFT
+1663 KVTLTFT
-1670 YQYTDRH
+1670 YQYTDRL

-1711 GTPAV
+1711 GTTAV

-1738 AGSSVTVQSALK
+1738 AGSSVSVQPTLATT
-1750 SSSFALTIPGN
+1750 SFALIHDGTN
-1761 TEWSIACT
+1761 ESIACT
-1769 GTDAAAVK
+1769 GTDIAAGTFTGQVI
-1777 YEGQM
+1777 EGKG
-1782 INTPGAGPSILIDAD
+1782 TGPSITIAASEW
-1797 KWENIPVA
+1797 KNIPVA
-1805 AYRADDQIT
+1805 AYRAEDQIT
-1814 YTVTYTDGSATP
+1814 YTVDYTDGSATP

>member
-119 GTETA
+119 GTGTV
-124 TFTAAALA
+124 TFTAATLA

-173 DEELYKPLSENATG
+173 DEELYKPLSENSTSV
-187 MREVI
+187 RE
-192 MMEAANNNGVAYVSG
+192 MMLFEAKNNDNNDQFSTDGLSG
-207 SGTAANGANY
+207 AK
-217 RQRVGDGDEYWN
+217 
-229 QGARWADGALDYI
+229 DYI
-242 ADSSTGTNQLTMLG
+242 QSGDTLKILG
-256 TKAQAGAEDPDTGVD
+256 PIDQAGEENVSTGVD
-271 TSAYGFRVNA
+271 SRAYGFQISAAPSNG
-281 TGDQS
+281 TTQS
-286 FATTWSRQH
+286 FSTAWSRQH
-295 WDLTGAEEVWYWFD
+295 WMGTDAEEVWYWLD
-309 FSQVSVQGLAFEL
+309 LSQVDLTGLSFDL
-322 KTQGK
+322 KANGK
-327 RYEEFYWTS
+327 RYGEFYWKNERMFGGYDT
-336 YYGLDNGIEYL
+336 GRTFNNTPA
-347 YGSESDDD
+347 DDA
-355 YSTVTYSTKGTTA
+355 YSLVTYSTRGTA
-368 AGYDRETFGDPYV
+368 ADTYKGEAPYV
-381 YLQQADGAWQK
+381 YIQQDNGAWEK
-392 VMLDNGTI
+392 VMLNNGTI
-400 DLANYKG
+400 DLGHYKG
-407 YIRVPIQF
+407 YVRVPIEF
-415 ICSTTPTYVEA
+415 MCSTKATYAEA
-426 RNDNWGFGGD
+426 HNDNFNMGSTAYDID
-436 RLASDVDENEDKAKA
+436 RAEENVKNFFDTQVLFENGPVLVDE
-451 QFENNVLLSE
+451 
-461 RVQVDPAGTPIS
+461 AGTPIS
-473 KALLIQYRQLTID
+473 DALLIQYRVFQID
-486 AETGGGQGGVS
+486 VETGWNLS
-497 GGDPNNAAFCL
+497 GGNESKYSL
-508 PSKTNYPSLEKP
+508 PYENDYPSVGANHYAHLEQP
-520 YWGASMLAVGSSLK
+520 TWGASMLAAGYNQDDVDANLTVNSDSDPDNDKAYVDANGVVQNR
-534 DENGKV
+534 ENG
-540 VVTQNQQSNPKR
+540 
-552 AYVQTT
+552 
-558 GTNTVAK
+558 
-565 DGGGNPIIVN
+565 
-575 RETAYKAVEDIA
+575 YKAIDDIF
-587 GAGFSYTSMSADS
+587 GAGFSYTG
-600 VNKSFFMDSVMTY
+600 V
-613 KSSDSYPNDMTE
+613 SSDSVRRDFFIDNVLFYKETGSYPSDMTE
-625 GEYGYPLSKYYNQ
+625 GETGAPVTNYYDQKVETPRIILS
-638 RVEIPRS
+638 
-645 ILNQIDKLITT
+645 QIDQLITT

-673 GYRKAIE
+673 GYRKAYS
-680 DDAQN
+680 DAGMSTDF
-685 NLDPNIVS
+685 LS
-693 EKNLENSAA
+693 EENMATVAA
-702 SLGMSDV
+702 SLGMSGV
-709 WQNFLD
+709 WQRYLD
-715 ARTACINGGTIKDN
+715 ARKACVDGGTIAYDKDS
-729 DDGTYT
+729 GTYT

-791 SESEEQRILDYVAL
+791 SEAEEQRILDYVAL

-867 FRDFS
+867 FRDFAA
-872 GHSTAAVGDWAG
+872 HSTAAVGDWMG
-884 DFAEDSYS
+884 DVSQDSYQN
-892 DGLYDALNTAAADT
+892 GLYDALNLAAADA
-906 VIADEVGSGGSQGAK
+906 VITDEVGAGGTKGAQ
-921 VTMDSRFFSGSDGN
+921 VTIDSRFFSGDEGD
-935 PSGYINAVSVTRD
+935 PTGYVNAVSVTRD

-955 YHDLQSIADWRLSSY
+955 YHDLQSIADWQLSRY
-970 AENWDAS
+970 AESWSAS
-977 NDKDYPVGLVFYVD
+977 DGRDYPVGLVFYVD
-991 FSELQGMDFLLS
+991 FSELKDIDFLLS
-1003 VTLAT
+1003 LNIAT

-1023 SGSEQEY
+1023 SGSEQAY
-1030 KIMDMDTGEWV
+1030 KIMDMETGEWV
-1041 SITGTGSPYG
+1041 TITGTGSPYG
-1051 FTSKGGTSSIGT
+1051 FTSKGGSSSIGT

-1069 GYIYIA
+1069 GYVYVA
-1075 LNKFERNWDNPL
+1075 LNKFEYSTGMGT
-1087 FNPVDLCDMG
+1087 VDLCAMG

-1135 GADSYDASTV
+1135 GADTYDAAISGS
-1145 AELNHPSFEEVKGYK
+1145 LNHPSFEEVKGYK
-1160 STAAKA
+1160 STAAQN
-1166 FEDAVAI
+1166 FENAVSAI
-1173 IEPGDQA
+1173 ELNDDTNFPSRVQA
-1180 NFAERVATARTL
+1180 ARAL
-1192 YNALSD
+1192 YDALSD

-1209 AYEKLEFYEKIVLGE
+1209 AYAQLEFYEKIVNGE
-1224 IPQDQ
+1224 LSADDYKPQMTVADFSN
-1229 YLPEHTTMEFT
+1229 M
-1240 AFVNGLSD
+1240 VGSLSNE
-1248 GLKNASVTGDH
+1248 LKNASVTGDH
-1259 DLPYPGVKDAD
+1259 DLPYPGVKDTD
-1270 GDGRADAVNYEA
+1270 GDGRADAVNYEG
-1282 YDGLTKDLA
+1282 YKGLTKELA
-1291 KKIIEEY
+1291 AQIIEY
-1298 YDKSYSRYT
+1298 YNTSYSRYT
-1307 AEQKAALGETATQF
+1307 ENEKTALGITAQQF
-1321 LNAYNAASRCYDTLE
+1321 LNAYNAASRCYNTLE

-1373 DGLGTVGDMTQP
+1373 DGLGTAGDGKV
-1385 YPYDKSTPYGT
+1385 YAYDKSTPYGT
-1396 RVTAEGTQADEGNYI
+1396 RVTAEGTQADEGYFI
-1411 SITDT
+1411 SISDT

-1485 YNDAKKTIN
+1485 YNNAKAKIN
-1494 DGKPLSDQQLDDL
+1494 AGTALTDEELADL

-1538 PVVKSTFTAN
+1538 PAVKSTFTAN

-1602 GGVLKSSDGTFSL
+1602 GGTLKSSDGTISL
-1615 KYALTYNGKPAALS
+1615 PYTLTYNGTAADLT

-1635 NYNAPMD
+1635 NYDAPMT

-1652 NPKGYTVTLTD
+1652 NPQEYPVTLTD
-1663 RVTLTFT
+1663 RVMLTFT
-1670 YQYTDRH
+1670 YQYTDRL

-1711 GTPAV
+1711 GTTAV

-1738 AGSSVTVQSALK
+1738 AGSSVSVQPTLATT
-1750 SSSFALTIPGN
+1750 SFALIHDGTN
-1761 TEWSIACT
+1761 ESIACT
-1769 GTDAAAVK
+1769 GTDTAAVQ

-1782 INTPGAGPSILIDAD
+1782 INTQGAGPSISIAAD
-1797 KWENIPVA
+1797 EWKNIPVA
-1805 AYRADDQIT
+1805 AYRAEDQIT
-1814 YTVTYTDGSATP
+1814 YTVDYTDGSATP